1 MSHKYQGEVT
11 GEAGEDHKAAAVP
24 QRSRQPNGTSGDPP
38 VRRSWRPCQMLN
50 QDGELDPHHHH
61 HHHHHHPP
69 HHHHHHGHA
78 GRGPPR
84 HRRRPPSGQG
94 HSQAQSPGA
103 GPAAVVPSR
112 PDGGESPDAQP
123 RPVQQHRPAV
133 TRYRRHGDPNPRLR
147 NHRQQQPFRE
157 VQDSSPGVEDRES
170 PAEVQQRSSADPVV
184 DRSQGTGSPHQTPVA
199 VVTPT
204 PLSPATATNNDQL
217 HPQHDAPAAEEDLQE
232 HKVEHEEEAEE
243 VKEDVEQEQVVDEA
257 DCSAIDPSSCNRDK
271 ELEEF
276 TEKVEEDQQEV
287 RDNVKEDQQ
296 KVIDNVEEDQ
306 EEVRDNVE
314 EDQEEVRDNVEEDPA
329 AQGSEITDLCS
340 DTESAA
346 SLSMDGPLHSPP
358 PLQSPTPP
366 SSPDVPPFPQLDH
379 FSEEPSMSP
388 IPDNDLLPEEEE
400 EEDDEDE
407 DCSESCSLSH
417 STSCSESY
425 PKTYADFYTESHQKS
440 YSKPVYESYSEPKPH
455 PNSFP
460 EPLKTSYPELH
471 REPRRQSG
479 RRSEAPQEPPTSH
492 RQENVHRGAPHSPN
506 KGSHHAPRQ
515 GRDRGSHHSPLDR
528 SVGCRLHHY
537 DGQSDGEGSSADQS
551 PVPKSRRQTPKQTE
565 TQART
570 STFGQSSSGE
580 AHDERHV
587 VGFSGEE
594 GPKGSGDAISLAIK
608 DIKEAIE
615 GVKTKTVRSPY
626 TPDQPVEPIWVMRQ
640 EVSPTEDS
648 YPLQTPTGHSSPHSP
663 SQSASESPSRYASQP
678 VRDPVSPLRAE
689 SSRAVNHQHY
699 HQQQPQNNHH
709 HQREVARPPQTYAQ
723 QQPYP
728 HLPPNQHPQCQHQQQ
743 HQQQQH
749 LPPQQHQQQQHRPPQ
764 QHQQQQ
770 HLPPQQHQQQH
781 QQHLPPQQQPRTQV
795 QPQSPPQKPS
805 VQEIRRSLPPFPTFV
820 DVPGPCDPEDLIDG
834 IIFAA
839 TYLGCTHLLSE
850 RTPTKSA
857 RMQQAQEA
865 MSRVR
870 AAQKQAKNRKKSP
883 DGEVPSTAE
892 VDLFMSTQRIKV
904 LNADTQESLMDLPL
918 RTISY
923 IADIG
928 NMVVL
933 MARGKM
939 VRSRSAQENLD
950 HTAEQTTMNHDDR
963 RLYRMICHVFKS
975 EDAQLIAQSIGQSFS
990 VAYQEFLRANGI
1002 DPEDLS
1008 QREYSDLLNTQDMYN
1023 DDLIHFSKS
1032 ENCRDVYIEKQKGE
1046 ILGVVIVESGWGS
1059 ILPTVIIASM
1069 MHAGPAEK
1077 SGRLNIGDQIM
1088 TINGTSLVGL
1098 PLSTCQSIIKGLK
1111 SQSRIKMNIVRCPPV
1126 TMVLIRR
1133 PDLRYQ
1139 LGFSVQNGIICSLMR
1154 GGIAERG
1161 GVRVGHRII
1170 EINSQSVVATPHE
1183 KIVQILSNAM
1193 GEIHMKTMP
1202 AAMYRLLTAQEQPV
1216 YI

>member
-1 MSHKYQGEVT
+1 MSHKYQGEAS
-11 GEAGEDHKAAAVP
+11 GEAGEEHKAP
-24 QRSRQPNGTSGDPP
+24 PRSRQPNGNAPRDPP

-50 QDGELDPHHHH
+50 QDGEPNPHHHH
-61 HHHHHHPP
+61 HHHHP
-69 HHHHHHGHA
+69 HHHHHHPPT

-94 HSQAQSPGA
+94 QGQGQSQAQSPGLV
-103 GPAAVVPSR
+103 PAVTPSR
-112 PDGGESPDAQP
+112 SDAGENQDNEPRPVHQP
-123 RPVQQHRPAV
+123 RPAV
-133 TRYRRHGDPNPRLR
+133 ARYRRHGDPNPRLR
-147 NHRQQQPFRE
+147 GHRQRQPIGE
-157 VQDSSPGVEDRES
+157 MQDSSPGADEREG
-170 PAEVQQRSSADPVV
+170 PADMQVQQPSSDDAVTNQ
-184 DRSQGTGSPHQTPVA
+184 SQDGGSPHQTPVA

-204 PLSPATATNNDQL
+204 HLSPGPATHHKQL
-217 HPQHDAPAAEEDLQE
+217 HPLHTAPAEAEEDLQE
-232 HKVEHEEEAEE
+232 LKVQCEEELE
-243 VKEDVEQEQVVDEA
+243 VIKEKDQEQEQVENDGDPHSTTGRSSCSHDDMMVDDEA
-257 DCSAIDPSSCNRDK
+257 
-271 ELEEF
+271 EERA
-276 TEKVEEDQQEV
+276 E
-287 RDNVKEDQQ
+287 R
-296 KVIDNVEEDQ
+296 VEEDQ
-306 EEVRDNVE
+306 EEVMDDVVE
-314 EDQEEVRDNVEEDPA
+314 DIA

-379 FSEEPSMSP
+379 FSEETSFSP
-388 IPDNDLLPEEEE
+388 LPDSDMLPEEEE
-400 EEDDEDE
+400 EEEDDDEE

-425 PKTYADFYTESHQKS
+425 PKTYADFYSESHQKS
-440 YSKPVYESYSEPKPH
+440 YTKHVYDSYSEPKSH

-471 REPRRQSG
+471 REPCRQSG
-479 RRSEAPQEPPTSH
+479 WRTESNEAQQGSRQEPFTSH
-492 RQENVHRGAPHSPN
+492 RHENVQKGVPSSPT
-506 KGSHHAPRQ
+506 KGSHYAPRK

-537 DGQSDGEGSSADQS
+537 DGQSDGEGDSADQS
-551 PVPKSRRQTPKQTE
+551 PVPRSHRQAPKQAA
-565 TQART
+565 TQAK
-570 STFGQSSSGE
+570 SPLSGQSSSGE
-580 AHDERHV
+580 AQAEGNT
-587 VGFSGEE
+587 VGPQGEE
-594 GPKGSGDAISLAIK
+594 GTRDSGDAISLAIK

-615 GVKTKTVRSPY
+615 EVKTKTIRSPY
-626 TPDQPVEPIWVMRQ
+626 TPDKPVEPIWVMRQ
-640 EVSPTEDS
+640 EVSPTEDV
-648 YPLQTPTGHSSPHSP
+648 YPLPTTAGHSSPHSSP
-663 SQSASESPSRYASQP
+663 QSVSDSPSRYASVPAQE
-678 VRDPVSPLRAE
+678 PVSPLRVE
-689 SSRAVNHQHY
+689 SARALHPQHY
-699 HQQQPQNNHH
+699 HQQQPQHNHH
-709 HQREVARPPQTYAQ
+709 HQGHHPQQRDAARPSQTYTKP
-723 QQPYP
+723 QPYA
-728 HLPPNQHPQCQHQQQ
+728 HTPPNQHQHQQRQHQHQQQ
-743 HQQQQH
+743 IQHQHHHQVPAQQPRPQVQP
-749 LPPQQHQQQQHRPPQ
+749 LSPPQQ
-764 QHQQQQ
+764 
-770 HLPPQQHQQQH
+770 
-781 QQHLPPQQQPRTQV
+781 
-795 QPQSPPQKPS
+795 PS
-805 VQEIRRSLPPFPTFV
+805 VQEIRRSLPQFPTFV

-883 DGEVPSTAE
+883 DGEAPSTAE

-950 HTAEQTTMNHDDR
+950 HTAEQTTLNHDDR
-963 RLYRMICHVFKS
+963 RLYRMICHVFES

>member
-1 MSHKYQGEVT
+1 MSHKYQGEAT
-11 GEAGEDHKAAAVP
+11 GEAGEEHKASSVP
-24 QRSRQPNGTSGDPP
+24 QRSRQPNGTTGEAP

-50 QDGELDPHHHH
+50 HDGEMNPHHHH
-61 HHHHHHPP
+61 HHDHQHPP
-69 HHHHHHGHA
+69 HHHHHPPA

-84 HRRRPPSGQG
+84 HRRRPQSGKGQG
-94 HSQAQSPGA
+94 QSQAQSPGA
-103 GPAAVVPSR
+103 VPAVVPSR
-112 PDGGESPDAQP
+112 PDISESQGTES
-123 RPVQQHRPAV
+123 RPVQHPRPAV
-133 TRYRRHGDPNPRLR
+133 ARYRRHGDPNPRLR
-147 NHRQQQPFRE
+147 NQRQRQPFRE
-157 VQDSSPGVEDRES
+157 IHDSSPVLEEREG
-170 PAEVQQRSSADPVV
+170 PAEVQVQQCSSVDPVTDQSQ
-184 DRSQGTGSPHQTPVA
+184 DRGSLHPTPVA

-204 PLSPATATNNDQL
+204 HLSPGPVSHTL
-217 HPQHDAPAAEEDLQE
+217 ELPHAPAEVEEDLQE
-232 HKVEHEEEAEE
+232 QKEQCVEESEN
-243 VKEDVEQEQVVDEA
+243 VQKNDIEQEQVAEDSTA
-257 DCSAIDPSSCNRDK
+257 GQSICSHDDK
-271 ELEEF
+271 AEECA
-276 TEKVEEDQQEV
+276 ES
-287 RDNVKEDQQ
+287 
-296 KVIDNVEEDQ
+296 VEEDQ
-306 EEVRDNVE
+306 EEVTDLL
-314 EDQEEVRDNVEEDPA
+314 QEDPA

-379 FSEEPSMSP
+379 FSEDTSMSP
-388 IPDNDLLPEEEE
+388 LPDNDLLPEE
-400 EEDDEDE
+400 DDE

-417 STSCSESY
+417 STSCSDSY
-425 PKTYADFYTESHQKS
+425 PKTYADFYTESHQRS
-440 YSKPVYESYSEPKPH
+440 YPEPVHDSYSEPKSH

-460 EPLKTSYPELH
+460 EPLEKSYPELQK
-471 REPRRQSG
+471 EPRRLSG
-479 RRSEAPQEPPTSH
+479 QRTEPNKAQLESHPEPFSSH
-492 RQENVHRGAPHSPN
+492 RQENVQKGPPSSPTE
-506 KGSHHAPRQ
+506 GSHYVPRR
-515 GRDRGSHHSPLDR
+515 GRDRGSHHSPPDR

-537 DGQSDGEGSSADQS
+537 DGQSDGEGDSADQS
-551 PVPKSRRQTPKQTE
+551 PVPKSRRHAPTQTG
-565 TQART
+565 TQAKT
-570 STFGQSSSGE
+570 QSSGHISSE
-580 AHDERHV
+580 TPDEPNAI
-587 VGFSGEE
+587 GFSGEE
-594 GPKGSGDAISLAIK
+594 GTKGSGDAISLAIK

-615 GVKTKTVRSPY
+615 GVKTKAVRSPY

-640 EVSPTEDS
+640 E
-648 YPLQTPTGHSSPHSP
+648 SSPHSS
-663 SQSASESPSRYASQP
+663 SQSAPESPTRYASVP
-678 VRDPVSPLRAE
+678 VRDPISPLRAE
-689 SSRAVNHQHY
+689 APRAPNPQHY
-699 HQQQPQNNHH
+699 PQQQPQHSHHHH
-709 HQREVARPPQTYAQ
+709 HQHHHQGHQLQQRDVARPSQAYAQ
-723 QQPYP
+723 SQSQPHAHMP
-728 HLPPNQHPQCQHQQQ
+728 SNQHQQCQHQ
-743 HQQQQH
+743 HQQVN
-749 LPPQQHQQQQHRPPQ
+749 
-764 QHQQQQ
+764 
-770 HLPPQQHQQQH
+770 
-781 QQHLPPQQQPRTQV
+781 PRTQA

-805 VQEIRRSLPPFPTFV
+805 AQDIRRSLPPFPTFV

-883 DGEVPSTAE
+883 DSEAPSTAE

-950 HTAEQTTMNHDDR
+950 HTAEQTTMTQDDR
-963 RLYRMICHVFKS
+963 RLYRMICHVFES

-1069 MHAGPAEK
+1069 MHGGPAEK

>member
-1 MSHKYQGEVT
+1 MSHKYQGEAS
-11 GEAGEDHKAAAVP
+11 GEAGEEHKVP
-24 QRSRQPNGTSGDPP
+24 PRSRQPNGTTPGEPP

-50 QDGELDPHHHH
+50 QDGELNPHH

-69 HHHHHHGHA
+69 HHHHHHHPS
-78 GRGPPR
+78 RGPPR

-94 HSQAQSPGA
+94 QGQSEAQSPGQ
-103 GPAAVVPSR
+103 VPGVASSR
-112 PDGGESPDAQP
+112 PDGGETRDAEP
-123 RPVQQHRPAV
+123 RPIQHHRPAV
-133 TRYRRHGDPNPRLR
+133 ARYRRHGDPNPRLR
-147 NHRQQQPFRE
+147 AHRQRQPVGE
-157 VQDSSPGVEDRES
+157 LQDSSPGADEKEG
-170 PAEVQQRSSADPVV
+170 PTEAPVQQHAAVDPVP
-184 DRSQGTGSPHQTPVA
+184 DQSQDKGSPHQTPVA

-204 PLSPATATNNDQL
+204 HLSPGAAAHNMQRYTPPTE
-217 HPQHDAPAAEEDLQE
+217 AEEDLQE
-232 HKVEHEEEAEE
+232 SKVECVDEPEETKEKDEEQEQAEDDGDHCPTTGRSNCSHDNIQTVDDEAEE
-243 VKEDVEQEQVVDEA
+243 HAERVEDDREEA
-257 DCSAIDPSSCNRDK
+257 MDDV
-271 ELEEF
+271 
-276 TEKVEEDQQEV
+276 VEE
-287 RDNVKEDQQ
+287 
-296 KVIDNVEEDQ
+296 I
-306 EEVRDNVE
+306 
-314 EDQEEVRDNVEEDPA
+314 A

-379 FSEEPSMSP
+379 FSEDTSLSP
-388 IPDNDLLPEEEE
+388 LPDNDLLPEEDEE
-400 EEDDEDE
+400 EEDE

-417 STSCSESY
+417 FTSSSESY
-425 PKTYADFYTESHQKS
+425 PKTYADFYSESHQKS
-440 YSKPVYESYSEPKPH
+440 YPEPVYESYSEPKSH

-479 RRSEAPQEPPTSH
+479 WRTEPHEAQQESHQEPFSSH
-492 RQENVHRGAPHSPN
+492 RQENVQKGPPSSPT
-506 KGSHHAPRQ
+506 KGSHYAPRQ

-537 DGQSDGEGSSADQS
+537 DGKSDGEGDSTDQS
-551 PVPKSRRQTPKQTE
+551 PVSKGRRQAPRQTE
-565 TQART
+565 TQAK
-570 STFGQSSSGE
+570 SPSSGQSSSGE
-580 AHDERHV
+580 AQEERSA
-587 VGFSGEE
+587 VGLHGEE
-594 GPKGSGDAISLAIK
+594 GSRGSGDAITLAIK

-615 GVKTKTVRSPY
+615 EVKTKTIRSPY
-626 TPDQPVEPIWVMRQ
+626 TPDKPMGPIWVMRQ
-640 EVSPTEDS
+640 EVSPTEDI
-648 YPLQTPTGHSSPHSP
+648 YPLQTTAGHSSPHSP
-663 SQSASESPSRYASQP
+663 PQSVSESPSRYAP
-678 VRDPVSPLRAE
+678 VQAREPVSPLRVE
-689 SSRAVNHQHY
+689 SARAHHPQHY
-699 HQQQPQNNHH
+699 HQQQPQHNHH
-709 HQREVARPPQTYAQ
+709 HHQGNQPQQRDGARPPQTYTK
-723 QQPYP
+723 QQPYA
-728 HLPPNQHPQCQHQQQ
+728 HMPPSQHHHQHPQQTQHQQQ
-743 HQQQQH
+743 HQQ
-749 LPPQQHQQQQHRPPQ
+749 LPA
-764 QHQQQQ
+764 
-770 HLPPQQHQQQH
+770 
-781 QQHLPPQQQPRTQV
+781 QQPRPQV
-795 QPQSPPQKPS
+795 QPLSSPTQPS
-805 VQEIRRSLPPFPTFV
+805 VQEIRRSLPQFPTFV

-865 MSRVR
+865 MSR

-883 DGEVPSTAE
+883 DGDSPSTAE

-950 HTAEQTTMNHDDR
+950 HTAEQTTMTQDDR
-963 RLYRMICHVFKS
+963 RLYRMICHVFES

>member
-1 MSHKYQGEVT
+1 MSYKYQGEET
-11 GEAGEDHKAAAVP
+11 GEAGEEHKLP
-24 QRSRQPNGTSGDPP
+24 PRNRQANGTTPGEPP

-50 QDGELDPHHHH
+50 QDGELNPHHHH

-69 HHHHHHGHA
+69 HHHHHPPTA
-78 GRGPPR
+78 RGPSR

-94 HSQAQSPGA
+94 QSQAQSPQ
-103 GPAAVVPSR
+103 GPVPVVASSR
-112 PDGGESPDAQP
+112 PDGADGLDTEHYPVQQP
-123 RPVQQHRPAV
+123 RPAV
-133 TRYRRHGDPNPRLR
+133 ARYRRHGDPNPRLR
-147 NHRQQQPFRE
+147 NHRQRQPNRE
-157 VQDSSPGVEDRES
+157 VQDSSRSAEDRER
-170 PAEVQQRSSADPVV
+170 PADVQVLQHSVDDPVV
-184 DRSQGTGSPHQTPVA
+184 DQTHQTPVA

-204 PLSPATATNNDQL
+204 HLSPIPVL
-217 HPQHDAPAAEEDLQE
+217 HNAQPHSQYTPPPEAEEDLQD
-232 HKVEHEEEAEE
+232 HKVECEEELEE
-243 VKEDVEQEQVVDEA
+243 VKANNEEQEQTED
-257 DCSAIDPSSCNRDK
+257 DMGPCSATGHRGCSRDDMQTVDVGK
-271 ELEEF
+271 GECAE
-276 TEKVEEDQQEV
+276 
-287 RDNVKEDQQ
+287 R
-296 KVIDNVEEDQ
+296 VEEDQ
-306 EEVRDNVE
+306 EEVMDEVAE
-314 EDQEEVRDNVEEDPA
+314 EAA
-329 AQGSEITDLCS
+329 AQGSGFTDLCS

-366 SSPDVPPFPQLDH
+366 SSPDVPPFPQMDH
-379 FSEEPSMSP
+379 FSEDTSMSP
-388 IPDNDLLPEEEE
+388 LPDNDLPE
-400 EEDDEDE
+400 DEDE
-407 DCSESCSLSH
+407 DEDYSESCSLSH

-440 YSKPVYESYSEPKPH
+440 FPEPVYESYQEPKPH

-460 EPLKTSYPELH
+460 EPLKASYPELY
-471 REPRRQSG
+471 REPCRQPKWRTDPNEQESH
-479 RRSEAPQEPPTSH
+479 QEPFTNNRDPNA
-492 RQENVHRGAPHSPN
+492 QKVAPPSPN
-506 KGSHHAPRQ
+506 KGSHYAPRQ
-515 GRDRGSHHSPLDR
+515 IRERSSHHSPLDR

-537 DGQSDGEGSSADQS
+537 DGQSDGEGDSGIQS
-551 PVPKSRRQTPKQTE
+551 PVSKNRREAHRHTGTQDKSP
-565 TQART
+565 
-570 STFGQSSSGE
+570 SSGQSSLGE
-580 AHDERHV
+580 AQEERNA
-587 VGFSGEE
+587 VGLPGEE
-594 GPKGSGDAISLAIK
+594 GSRGSGDAITLAIK

-615 GVKTKTVRSPY
+615 EVKTKTVRSPY
-626 TPDQPVEPIWVMRQ
+626 TPDQPMEPIWVMRQ
-640 EVSPTEDS
+640 EISPTEDV
-648 YPLQTPTGHSSPHSP
+648 YPLQ
-663 SQSASESPSRYASQP
+663 
-678 VRDPVSPLRAE
+678 
-689 SSRAVNHQHY
+689 
-699 HQQQPQNNHH
+699 
-709 HQREVARPPQTYAQ
+709 QTTAA
-723 QQPYP
+723 
-728 HLPPNQHPQCQHQQQ
+728 H
-743 HQQQQH
+743 
-749 LPPQQHQQQQHRPPQ
+749 
-764 QHQQQQ
+764 
-770 HLPPQQHQQQH
+770 
-781 QQHLPPQQQPRTQV
+781 
-795 QPQSPPQKPS
+795 
-805 VQEIRRSLPPFPTFV
+805 IRRSLPPFPTFV

-865 MSRVR
+865 MTRVR

-883 DGEVPSTAE
+883 DSEAPSTAE

-939 VRSRSAQENLD
+939 VRSRSAQANLD
-950 HTAEQTTMNHDDR
+950 HAAEQTTMSHDDR
-963 RLYRMICHVFKS
+963 RLYRMICHVFES

>member
-1 MSHKYQGEVT
+1 MSHKYQGDAS
-11 GEAGEDHKAAAVP
+11 GEAGEEQKGP
-24 QRSRQPNGTSGDPP
+24 PRSRQPNGTSPGEAP
-38 VRRSWRPCQMLN
+38 VRRSWRPCQIN
-50 QDGELDPHHHH
+50 QDGEPNPHHHH
-61 HHHHHHPP
+61 HHHHHQPP
-69 HHHHHHGHA
+69 HHQHQPSA
-78 GRGPPR
+78 RGAPR
-84 HRRRPPSGQG
+84 HRRQPPSGQ
-94 HSQAQSPGA
+94 SQAHSPGL
-103 GPAAVVPSR
+103 VPSLVSTSPNGEDN
-112 PDGGESPDAQP
+112 PDFEP
-123 RPVQQHRPAV
+123 RPVQQARPAV

-147 NHRQQQPFRE
+147 GQRQKQPIRDMQ
-157 VQDSSPGVEDRES
+157 VSPPGVEERQS
-170 PAEVQQRSSADPVV
+170 PAEVQVEQRSLEDPVSINQLQ
-184 DRSQGTGSPHQTPVA
+184 DRGSPHQTPIA
-199 VVTPT
+199 VPPPT
-204 PLSPATATNNDQL
+204 QLSPAPAT
-217 HPQHDAPAAEEDLQE
+217 HDMQPRLPDTPPAEAEEDLQE
-232 HKVEHEEEAEE
+232 PAVECEEIPEE
-243 VKEDVEQEQVVDEA
+243 IQAQDEEQEQAEDDGDISSTPSHSHCSHEDTQAVDEGVEE
-257 DCSAIDPSSCNRDK
+257 CS
-271 ELEEF
+271 EE
-276 TEKVEEDQQEV
+276 VEEDQ
-287 RDNVKEDQQ
+287 
-296 KVIDNVEEDQ
+296 VEEMDD
-306 EEVRDNVE
+306 VP
-314 EDQEEVRDNVEEDPA
+314 EDIA

-340 DTESAA
+340 DTESVA
-346 SLSMDGPLHSPP
+346 SLSLDGPLHSPP

-366 SSPDVPPFPQLDH
+366 SSPDVPPFPQIDH
-379 FSEEPSMSP
+379 FSEDASMSP
-388 IPDNDLLPEEEE
+388 VPDNDLLPED
-400 EEDDEDE
+400 EDD
-407 DCSESCSLSH
+407 DCSDSGSPPQFS
-417 STSCSESY
+417 SY
-425 PKTYADFYTESHQKS
+425 PKTYADFYTESHQKT
-440 YSKPVYESYSEPKPH
+440 YQEPVYESYPETKSFPI
-455 PNSFP
+455 SFP

-479 RRSEAPQEPPTSH
+479 WRTESKEAQQETPFNSH
-492 RQENVHRGAPHSPN
+492 RQENVQKGAPSSPT
-506 KGSHHAPRQ
+506 KSSHYAQRQ
-515 GRDRGSHHSPLDR
+515 GRASHPPLLDR

-537 DGQSDGEGSSADQS
+537 DGQSDVEGEGADQS
-551 PVPKSRRQTPKQTE
+551 PLPKSRRQTPR
-565 TQART
+565 QAE
-570 STFGQSSSGE
+570 SQAKSPSSGQSSLGE
-580 AHDERHV
+580 TQEERNA
-587 VGFSGEE
+587 VGVGLQGEE
-594 GPKGSGDAISLAIK
+594 GTRGSGDAITLAIK

-615 GVKTKTVRSPY
+615 EVKTKVLRSPY
-626 TPDQPVEPIWVMRQ
+626 TPDRPVEPIWVMRQ
-640 EVSPTEDS
+640 EVSPTEEG
-648 YPLQTPTGHSSPHSP
+648 YPLQTGAGHSSPHSP
-663 SQSASESPSRYASQP
+663 AQSLSESPSRFVP
-678 VRDPVSPLRAE
+678 VREPVSPPRVE
-689 SSRAVNHQHY
+689 SSRAPPPPQQY
-699 HQQQPQNNHH
+699 HQPPPQQHNHH
-709 HQREVARPPQTYAQ
+709 QAHLSQQRDTARPPQTHTQ
-723 QQPYP
+723 PQPYQ
-728 HLPPNQHPQCQHQQQ
+728 HAAPNQLHHRQHQHQQQ
-743 HQQQQH
+743 TPHQPQ
-749 LPPQQHQQQQHRPPQ
+749 LPAQRPRP
-764 QHQQQQ
+764 
-770 HLPPQQHQQQH
+770 
-781 QQHLPPQQQPRTQV
+781 QV
-795 QPQSPPQKPS
+795 QPQSPLQQPT
-805 VQEIRRSLPPFPTFV
+805 VQELRRSLPSFPTFV
-820 DVPGPCDPEDLIDG
+820 DVPGPCDPDDLIDG

-865 MSRVR
+865 MNRVR

-883 DGEVPSTAE
+883 DAEAPSTAE

-939 VRSRSAQENLD
+939 VRSRSTQENLD
-950 HTAEQTTMNHDDR
+950 QAAEQTTMSPDDR
-963 RLYRMICHVFKS
+963 RLYRMICHVFES
-975 EDAQLIAQSIGQSFS
+975 EDLIAQSIGQSFS

-1046 ILGVVIVESGWGS
+1046 MLGVVIVESGWGS

-1069 MHAGPAEK
+1069 MHTGPAEK
-1077 SGRLNIGDQIM
+1077 SSRLNIGDQIM

-1111 SQSRIKMNIVRCPPV
+1111 SQSRMKLNIVRCPPV

-1202 AAMYRLLTAQEQPV
+1202 AATVCLGSAEEQPV

>member
-1 MSHKYQGEVT
+1 M
-11 GEAGEDHKAAAVP
+11 
-24 QRSRQPNGTSGDPP
+24 QPFTE
-38 VRRSWRPCQMLN
+38 Q
-50 QDGELDPHHHH
+50 
-61 HHHHHHPP
+61 
-69 HHHHHHGHA
+69 
-78 GRGPPR
+78 
-84 HRRRPPSGQG
+84 PPSADKDEEPQEV
-94 HSQAQSPGA
+94 HFSECREEPEVIPEDVKQSKEMVDNENSPSTEGNSSLSCNIVEKPG
-103 GPAAVVPSR
+103 
-112 PDGGESPDAQP
+112 E
-123 RPVQQHRPAV
+123 
-133 TRYRRHGDPNPRLR
+133 N
-147 NHRQQQPFRE
+147 
-157 VQDSSPGVEDRES
+157 
-170 PAEVQQRSSADPVV
+170 AEKE
-184 DRSQGTGSPHQTPVA
+184 
-199 VVTPT
+199 
-204 PLSPATATNNDQL
+204 
-217 HPQHDAPAAEEDLQE
+217 EED
-232 HKVEHEEEAEE
+232 EEE
-243 VKEDVEQEQVVDEA
+243 EDPE
-257 DCSAIDPSSCNRDK
+257 
-271 ELEEF
+271 
-276 TEKVEEDQQEV
+276 EEDQGV
-287 RDNVKEDQQ
+287 C
-296 KVIDNVEEDQ
+296 
-306 EEVRDNVE
+306 
-314 EDQEEVRDNVEEDPA
+314 NVEEDPA

-358 PLQSPTPP
+358 PLHSPTPP
-366 SSPDVPPFPQLDH
+366 SSPDAPTYPQLDH
-379 FSEEPSMSP
+379 FSEDNSTSP
-388 IPDNDLLPEEEE
+388 LPDSNPLPE
-400 EEDDEDE
+400 DDE
-407 DCSESCSLSH
+407 DCSESCSLAH
-417 STSCSESY
+417 ITSGLESY
-425 PKTYADFYTESHQKS
+425 PKTYAEFYTESHQKS
-440 YSKPVYESYSEPKPH
+440 YPEPSFESDLEPKPH

-460 EPLKTSYPELH
+460 EPLKTCYPEAQNEPQRTESYTAH
-471 REPRRQSG
+471 QVSRREPFHSRR
-479 RRSEAPQEPPTSH
+479 P
-492 RQENVHRGAPHSPN
+492 ENVQ
-506 KGSHHAPRQ
+506 KGTLPFPSER
-515 GRDRGSHHSPLDR
+515 SHHSSRRGRNRGSQNLPPDR

-537 DGQSDGEGSSADQS
+537 DGQSDEECENSGSNQ
-551 PVPKSRRQTPKQTE
+551 VPKSRRQATRPLDS
-565 TQART
+565 QAKTVSSR
-570 STFGQSSSGE
+570 QSSPRE
-580 AHDERHV
+580 AQEEHEDE
-587 VGFSGEE
+587 GA
-594 GPKGSGDAISLAIK
+594 KNSGDAISLVIK
-608 DIKEAIE
+608 DIKDAIE

-626 TPDQPVEPIWVMRQ
+626 TPDKPVEPIWVMRPD
-640 EVSPTEDS
+640 VSPTEDS
-648 YPLQTPTGHSSPHSP
+648 NSLQNSTDH
-663 SQSASESPSRYASQP
+663 
-678 VRDPVSPLRAE
+678 VSMTVDTFILFF
-689 SSRAVNHQHY
+689 
-699 HQQQPQNNHH
+699 
-709 HQREVARPPQTYAQ
+709 PP
-723 QQPYP
+723 
-728 HLPPNQHPQCQHQQQ
+728 
-743 HQQQQH
+743 
-749 LPPQQHQQQQHRPPQ
+749 
-764 QHQQQQ
+764 
-770 HLPPQQHQQQH
+770 
-781 QQHLPPQQQPRTQV
+781 PRM
-795 QPQSPPQKPS
+795 
-805 VQEIRRSLPPFPTFV
+805 
-820 DVPGPCDPEDLIDG
+820 PGPCDPEDLIDG

-839 TYLGCTHLLSE
+839 TYMGCTHLLSE
-850 RTPTKSA
+850 RTPSKSA

-883 DGEVPSTAE
+883 DGEAASTAE

-939 VRSRSAQENLD
+939 VRSRSAQENLN
-950 HTAEQTTMNHDDR
+950 HSEEQSSMNPDDR
-963 RLYRMICHVFKS
+963 RLYRMICHVFES

-1059 ILPTVIIASM
+1059 ILPTVIIASL

-1088 TINGTSLVGL
+1088 TVNGTSLVGL

-1111 SQSRIKMNIVRCPPV
+1111 SQSRIKLNIVRCPPV

-1183 KIVQILSNAM
+1183 KIVQVLSNAM

>member
-1 MSHKYQGEVT
+1 MSHKYQGEEPEEEP
-11 GEAGEDHKAAAVP
+11 GEEHKAP
-24 QRSRQPNGTSGDPP
+24 PRSRQPNGTPRGEPAPP
-38 VRRSWRPCQMLN
+38 RRSWRPCQMLH
-50 QDGELDPHHHH
+50 QDGEPNPLHHHHPHEHHNPHHHH
-61 HHHHHHPP
+61 PA
-69 HHHHHHGHA
+69 A
-78 GRGPPR
+78 GRGTAR
-84 HRRRPPSGQG
+84 HRRRPGEGP
-94 HSQAQSPGA
+94 AQSPDQ
-103 GPAAVVPSR
+103 VSEVTSSR
-112 PDGGESPDAQP
+112 PDAGESRGGDPLPAP
-123 RPVQQHRPAV
+123 PLRPAV
-133 TRYRRHGDPNPRLR
+133 ARYRRMGDPNPRLR
-147 NHRQQQPFRE
+147 GQTPRQPIRE
-157 VQDSSPGVEDRES
+157 QQDSSHGEGEREG
-170 PAEVQQRSSADPVV
+170 PAEVQQRSADEAVTDQSQ
-184 DRSQGTGSPHQTPVA
+184 DRASPHLAPVA
-199 VVTPT
+199 VVTPAH
-204 PLSPATATNNDQL
+204 LSPAPAASNEQP
-217 HPQHDAPAAEEDLQE
+217 HPPHAPHAAAEEDQRAACE
-232 HKVEHEEEAEE
+232 EEVEEVKEKEQEEAEE
-243 VKEDVEQEQVVDEA
+243 DGDCCPATGTSVSGQAVVGGA
-257 DCSAIDPSSCNRDK
+257 
-271 ELEEF
+271 EES
-276 TEKVEEDQQEV
+276 VAA
-287 RDNVKEDQQ
+287 R
-296 KVIDNVEEDQ
+296 VEEDQ
-306 EEVRDNVE
+306 EEAA
-314 EDQEEVRDNVEEDPA
+314 EDAA

-366 SSPDVPPFPQLDH
+366 SSPDLPPFPQMDH
-379 FSEEPSMSP
+379 FSEDASMSP
-388 IPDNDLLPEEEE
+388 VPDHDHDHDLLPE
-400 EEDDEDE
+400 DEDE
-407 DCSESCSLSH
+407 DCSESCSLSR

-425 PKTYADFYTESHQKS
+425 PKTYAEFYSESHQKS
-440 YSKPVYESYSEPKPH
+440 YPEPESYAEQNSH

-460 EPLKTSYPELH
+460 EPLMTSYPELP
-471 REPRRQSG
+471 REPCRASNRRGG
-479 RRSEAPQEPPTSH
+479 RHEAREESSREAFTSH
-492 RQENVHRGAPHSPN
+492 REERVSPT
-506 KGSHHAPRQ
+506 SPT
-515 GRDRGSHHSPLDR
+515 RGSHHVPRQVRDRRAHHPPLDR

-537 DGQSDGEGSSADQS
+537 DGQSDGEGDSGRQSPIPKPHRRAARQTEARENKSPSSGHSSSA
-551 PVPKSRRQTPKQTE
+551 
-565 TQART
+565 
-570 STFGQSSSGE
+570 E
-580 AHDERHV
+580 ALEPLG
-587 VGFSGEE
+587 VGGA
-594 GPKGSGDAISLAIK
+594 GPGDAISLAIK

-615 GVKTKTVRSPY
+615 EVKTKTVRSPY

-640 EVSPTEDS
+640 EVSPTEEVYS
-648 YPLQTPTGHSSPHSP
+648 LQNATGRSP
-663 SQSASESPSRYASQP
+663 SQSEPESPSCYASGPMREQL
-678 VRDPVSPLRAE
+678 SPRRPE
-689 SSRAVNHQHY
+689 SSRSLPPPQHY
-699 HQQQPQNNHH
+699 HQQHNPPHH
-709 HQREVARPPQTYAQ
+709 LQQRDATARPPPQTYTQAPPHALTAPGQ
-723 QQPYP
+723 QRQLQT
-728 HLPPNQHPQCQHQQQ
+728 LPPP
-743 HQQQQH
+743 
-749 LPPQQHQQQQHRPPQ
+749 
-764 QHQQQQ
+764 
-770 HLPPQQHQQQH
+770 
-781 QQHLPPQQQPRTQV
+781 QPRPQAE
-795 QPQSPPQKPS
+795 PQSPLQQPS
-805 VQEIRRSLPPFPTFV
+805 AEEIRRSLPSFPTFV
-820 DVPGPCDPEDLIDG
+820 DVLGPCDPEDLIDG

-883 DGEVPSTAE
+883 DAEAPSTAE

-939 VRSRSAQENLD
+939 VRSRSAQDNLD
-950 HTAEQTTMNHDDR
+950 HAAEQTTMSPDDR
-963 RLYRMICHVFKS
+963 RLYRMICHVFES

>member
-1 MSHKYQGEVT
+1 MSYKYQGEEM
-11 GEAGEDHKAAAVP
+11 GEAGEEHKVP
-24 QRSRQPNGTSGDPP
+24 LRNRQPNGTTRGEPP

-50 QDGELDPHHHH
+50 QDGELNPHH

-69 HHHHHHGHA
+69 HQHHHPPT
-78 GRGPPR
+78 GRGPSR

-94 HSQAQSPGA
+94 QSQAQSPGLV
-103 GPAAVVPSR
+103 PAVVSSR
-112 PDGGESPDAQP
+112 SDGGESRDTEPHPVQQP
-123 RPVQQHRPAV
+123 RPAV
-133 TRYRRHGDPNPRLR
+133 ARYRRHGDPNPRLR
-147 NHRQQQPFRE
+147 GHRQRQPSRE
-157 VQDSSPGVEDRES
+157 MQDTSHGVDDREGA
-170 PAEVQQRSSADPVV
+170 AEVQVQQCSADDCVTDQSQ
-184 DRSQGTGSPHQTPVA
+184 DRGSPQQTPVA

-204 PLSPATATNNDQL
+204 HLSPGPATHNVQPN
-217 HPQHDAPAAEEDLQE
+217 PQYTPPPEAEEDLQD
-232 HKVEHEEEAEE
+232 HKVECEEELEE
-243 VKEDVEQEQVVDEA
+243 VRENDEEQEQAED
-257 DCSAIDPSSCNRDK
+257 DLDRRSPTGHSGCSRDDMQTVNDGA
-271 ELEEF
+271 EECA
-276 TEKVEEDQQEV
+276 E
-287 RDNVKEDQQ
+287 R
-296 KVIDNVEEDQ
+296 VEEDQ
-306 EEVRDNVE
+306 EEVM
-314 EDQEEVRDNVEEDPA
+314 EEVAEDIA

-379 FSEEPSMSP
+379 FSEDTSMSP
-388 IPDNDLLPEEEE
+388 VPDNDLPE
-400 EEDDEDE
+400 DEDE
-407 DCSESCSLSH
+407 DYSESCSLSH

-440 YSKPVYESYSEPKPH
+440 YPEPVYESYSEPKSH

-471 REPRRQSG
+471 REPCRQPN
-479 RRSEAPQEPPTSH
+479 RSTESNEQESRQEPFTSH
-492 RQENVHRGAPHSPN
+492 REANVQRMAPTSPT
-506 KGSHHAPRQ
+506 KGSYHAPRQ
-515 GRDRGSHHSPLDR
+515 IRDRSSHHSPLDR

-537 DGQSDGEGSSADQS
+537 DGQSDGEGDSGIQS
-551 PVPKSRRQTPKQTE
+551 PVSKNRRQAARHGD
-565 TQART
+565 TQDK
-570 STFGQSSSGE
+570 SPSSGQSSSGE
-580 AHDERHV
+580 TQEERNMM
-587 VGFSGEE
+587 GPPGEE
-594 GPKGSGDAISLAIK
+594 GSRGSGDAISLAIK

-615 GVKTKTVRSPY
+615 EVKTKTIRSPY

-640 EVSPTEDS
+640 EVSPTEDV
-648 YPLQTPTGHSSPHSP
+648 YPLQTTAGHSSPHSP
-663 SQSASESPSRYASQP
+663 SQSVPESPSCYASVP
-678 VRDPVSPLRAE
+678 VRDPVSPRRAE
-689 SSRAVNHQHY
+689 SSRPLHPQHY
-699 HQQQPQNNHH
+699 HHQPPQHNHH
-709 HQREVARPPQTYAQ
+709 HHHHQGHQSQQRDTPRPPQTYT
-723 QQPYP
+723 QPQSYAHMP
-728 HLPPNQHPQCQHQQQ
+728 PPNQHQQRHHQQQIQHQQQ
-743 HQQQQH
+743 TQP
-749 LPPQQHQQQQHRPPQ
+749 LPPQQ
-764 QHQQQQ
+764 
-770 HLPPQQHQQQH
+770 L
-781 QQHLPPQQQPRTQV
+781 RTQV
-795 QPQSPPQKPS
+795 QPQSPPQPPS
-805 VQEIRRSLPPFPTFV
+805 VQELRRSLPPFPTFV

-883 DGEVPSTAE
+883 DGEAPSTAE

-950 HTAEQTTMNHDDR
+950 HTAEQTTMTHDDR
-963 RLYRMICHVFKS
+963 RLYRMICHVFES

>member
-1 MSHKYQGEVT
+1 MGNRILIIITTTTTPILTTTTRPQAADPLGIAGGPHQGRGRVKARLRVLSP
-11 GEAGEDHKAAAVP
+11 GLAPAAA
-24 QRSRQPNGTSGDPP
+24 
-38 VRRSWRPCQMLN
+38 
-50 QDGELDPHHHH
+50 
-61 HHHHHHPP
+61 
-69 HHHHHHGHA
+69 
-78 GRGPPR
+78 
-84 HRRRPPSGQG
+84 
-94 HSQAQSPGA
+94 
-103 GPAAVVPSR
+103 PSR
-112 PDGGESPDAQP
+112 PDGGVSRDTDP
-123 RPVQQHRPAV
+123 RPVQQPRAGV

-147 NHRQQQPFRE
+147 GHRQRQPIRE
-157 VQDSSPGVEDRES
+157 MQDSSPGADDREG
-170 PAEVQQRSSADPVV
+170 PAEVQVQQRSSDNPVTDQLQ
-184 DRSQGTGSPHQTPVA
+184 DRASPHQTPIA

-204 PLSPATATNNDQL
+204 HLSTAPAPHNMQP
-217 HPQHDAPAAEEDLQE
+217 HPQHTPPDEAEEDLQE
-232 HKVEHEEEAEE
+232 QKMECEEEPEE
-243 VKEDVEQEQVVDEA
+243 VKEKDEEPEPEQEQAEDDA
-257 DCSAIDPSSCNRDK
+257 DRRSTTGHSGCSHDDAQTVGDDA
-271 ELEEF
+271 EERA
-276 TEKVEEDQQEV
+276 E
-287 RDNVKEDQQ
+287 R
-296 KVIDNVEEDQ
+296 VEEDQ
-306 EEVRDNVE
+306 EEAMDDTG
-314 EDQEEVRDNVEEDPA
+314 EDIA

-358 PLQSPTPP
+358 PLHSPTPP

-379 FSEEPSMSP
+379 FSEDASMSP
-388 IPDNDLLPEEEE
+388 VPDNDLLPEEEE
-400 EEDDEDE
+400 EEEEEEDEEEEEEEDE

-417 STSCSESY
+417 CCSESY
-425 PKTYADFYTESHQKS
+425 PKTYADFYSESHQKS
-440 YSKPVYESYSEPKPH
+440 YSEPKSH

-471 REPRRQSG
+471 REPRRQPG
-479 RRSEAPQEPPTSH
+479 WRAEPNEAQQESRQEPFTSH
-492 RQENVHRGAPHSPN
+492 RQENVQKGTVSSPT
-506 KGSHHAPRQ
+506 KGSHYALRQ

-537 DGQSDGEGSSADQS
+537 DGQSDGEGDGADRS
-551 PVPKSRRQTPKQTE
+551 PVPRSCRQVPRQTE
-565 TQART
+565 TQAR
-570 STFGQSSSGE
+570 SPLSGQSSSGE
-580 AHDERHV
+580 AQEERSAARV
-587 VGFSGEE
+587 QGEE
-594 GPKGSGDAISLAIK
+594 GMRGSGDAISMAIK

-615 GVKTKTVRSPY
+615 EVKTKTIRSPY
-626 TPDQPVEPIWVMRQ
+626 TPDHPVEPIWVMRQ
-640 EVSPTEDS
+640 EVSPTEDVRHLTPPRS
-648 YPLQTPTGHSSPHSP
+648 QRLSLRPATPPFPLG
-663 SQSASESPSRYASQP
+663 SRS
-678 VRDPVSPLRAE
+678 VPLRAE
-689 SSRAVNHQHY
+689 SARALHPQHY
-699 HQQQPQNNHH
+699 HQQPQHNHNHH
-709 HQREVARPPQTYAQ
+709 HHHQQHQGHHPQQRDAARPPQTYAKS
-723 QQPYP
+723 QPYA
-728 HLPPNQHPQCQHQQQ
+728 HMPPSQPQQRQQHQHQQQ
-743 HQQQQH
+743 S
-749 LPPQQHQQQQHRPPQ
+749 QQHQQ
-764 QHQQQQ
+764 
-770 HLPPQQHQQQH
+770 LPA
-781 QQHLPPQQQPRTQV
+781 QQPRPQV
-795 QPQSPPQKPS
+795 QPLSSPQQPS
-805 VQEIRRSLPPFPTFV
+805 VQEIRRPLPPFPTFV

-865 MSRVR
+865 MNRVR
-870 AAQKQAKNRKKSP
+870 AAQKQAKNRKKPLDSMALDSRGGRSALHPSTSSAHFFSFLSPAVQSP
-883 DGEVPSTAE
+883 DGESPSTAE

-950 HTAEQTTMNHDDR
+950 HTAEQTTMTHDDR
-963 RLYRMICHVFKS
+963 RLYRMICHVFES

-1193 GEIHMKTMP
+1193 GEESDYYKVL
-1202 AAMYRLLTAQEQPV
+1202 RV
-1216 YI
+1216 YMEAKLHEL

>member
-1 MSHKYQGEVT
+1 
-11 GEAGEDHKAAAVP
+11 
-24 QRSRQPNGTSGDPP
+24 
-38 VRRSWRPCQMLN
+38 MLN
-50 QDGELDPHHHH
+50 QDGELNPLHHHHPPPHHHH

-69 HHHHHHGHA
+69 G

-94 HSQAQSPGA
+94 QGQSQPLSPVSA
-103 GPAAVVPSR
+103 PAAVSQ
-112 PDGGESPDAQP
+112 DADP
-123 RPVQQHRPAV
+123 RPVQQPRAAV

-147 NHRQQQPFRE
+147 SHRQRQPFRE
-157 VQDSSPGVEDRES
+157 VQDSSPGVEEREG
-170 PAEVQQRSSADPVV
+170 PRQVQVQVQESSTADPVV
-184 DRSQGTGSPHQTPVA
+184 DQSQDRESSHQTPIA

-204 PLSPATATNNDQL
+204 HLASGAAPREVQL
-217 HPQHDAPAAEEDLQE
+217 DTHNAPPDDAEEDLQE
-232 HKVEHEEEAEE
+232 SKMECEQESDLKEDHRKQEKVGDEDGDHRPGEGHSGCGHDEKAEE
-243 VKEDVEQEQVVDEA
+243 YAE
-257 DCSAIDPSSCNRDK
+257 R
-271 ELEEF
+271 
-276 TEKVEEDQQEV
+276 VEED
-287 RDNVKEDQQ
+287 
-296 KVIDNVEEDQ
+296 EER
-306 EEVRDNVE
+306 VM
-314 EDQEEVRDNVEEDPA
+314 DNVEEDPS

-358 PLQSPTPP
+358 PLHSPTPP
-366 SSPDVPPFPQLDH
+366 SSPDVPAFPQLDH
-379 FSEEPSMSP
+379 FGEDASMSP
-388 IPDNDLLPEEEE
+388 LPDNDLPPEEE
-400 EEDDEDE
+400 EDE

-440 YSKPVYESYSEPKPH
+440 YSEPVYESYSESKPH

-460 EPLKTSYPELH
+460 EPLKTSYPEPN
-471 REPRRQSG
+471 REPRRQASQ
-479 RRSEAPQEPPTSH
+479 RTEANRGHQESRQEPFTPH
-492 RQENVHRGAPHSPN
+492 RQENVQKGALPSPIE
-506 KGSHHAPRQ
+506 GSHHVPRQ
-515 GRDRGSHHSPLDR
+515 ARDRRSQRSPLDR

-537 DGQSDGEGSSADQS
+537 DGQSDGEGGSADQS
-551 PVPKSRRQTPKQTE
+551 PVTKNRRQPPRQPE
-565 TQART
+565 TQAKT
-570 STFGQSSSGE
+570 PPSGLSSSGE
-580 AHDERHV
+580 AQDEQNA
-587 VGFSGEE
+587 E
-594 GPKGSGDAISLAIK
+594 GAKGSGDAISLAIK

-615 GVKTKTVRSPY
+615 GVKTKTMRSPY

-640 EVSPTEDS
+640 EVSPTEDM
-648 YPLQTPTGHSSPHSP
+648 YPLQTTAGH
-663 SQSASESPSRYASQP
+663 
-678 VRDPVSPLRAE
+678 VSI
-689 SSRAVNHQHY
+689 
-699 HQQQPQNNHH
+699 
-709 HQREVARPPQTYAQ
+709 
-723 QQPYP
+723 
-728 HLPPNQHPQCQHQQQ
+728 
-743 HQQQQH
+743 
-749 LPPQQHQQQQHRPPQ
+749 
-764 QHQQQQ
+764 
-770 HLPPQQHQQQH
+770 
-781 QQHLPPQQQPRTQV
+781 
-795 QPQSPPQKPS
+795 PS
-805 VQEIRRSLPPFPTFV
+805 VTLLISQQTERCSLIDSGESLPQFPTFV

-839 TYLGCTHLLSE
+839 TYMGCTHLLSE

-870 AAQKQAKNRKKSP
+870 AAQKQAKNRKKA
-883 DGEVPSTAE
+883 PSTAE

-904 LNADTQESLMDLPL
+904 LNADTQECLMDLPL

-950 HTAEQTTMNHDDR
+950 STAEQTTITQDDR
-963 RLYRMICHVFKS
+963 RLYRMICHVFES

>member
-1 MSHKYQGEVT
+1 MSHKYQGEA
-11 GEAGEDHKAAAVP
+11 AGDEEHNAGAVP
-24 QRSRQPNGTSGDPP
+24 QRSRHPNGTAGEPP
-38 VRRSWRPCQMLN
+38 VRRSWRPCQMVN
-50 QDGELDPHHHH
+50 QDGEPNPHHHH
-61 HHHHHHPP
+61 HHHHHHAPHN
-69 HHHHHHGHA
+69 HHHHHAPG

-84 HRRRPPSGQG
+84 HRHRRPPSGQAQAQ
-94 HSQAQSPGA
+94 SQAQSPGQVS
-103 GPAAVVPSR
+103 AVAPSR
-112 PDGGESPDAQP
+112 SDGGESQDAEP
-123 RPVQQHRPAV
+123 RPVLQHRAAV

-147 NHRQQQPFRE
+147 SHKQRQPVRE
-157 VQDSSPGVEDRES
+157 NQDSSPAVDEEEG
-170 PAEVQQRSSADPVV
+170 PAEVQQCSSADPVLDQSQ
-184 DRSQGTGSPHQTPVA
+184 DRASPHITPVA

-204 PLSPATATNNDQL
+204 HLSPVSATHDVQ
-217 HPQHDAPAAEEDLQE
+217 HYPQHAPPEPEEDQE
-232 HKVEHEEEAEE
+232 CKVAHEEEAEE
-243 VKEDVEQEQVVDEA
+243 VKEND
-257 DCSAIDPSSCNRDK
+257 R
-271 ELEEF
+271 ELEEVANDLDF
-276 TEKVEEDQQEV
+276 HLTTGHSSCSHDEKEERVEED
-287 RDNVKEDQQ
+287 R
-296 KVIDNVEEDQ
+296 DQ
-306 EEVRDNVE
+306 EEVRENA
-314 EDQEEVRDNVEEDPA
+314 EVDPL

-366 SSPDVPPFPQLDH
+366 SSPDVAPFPQLDH
-379 FSEEPSMSP
+379 FSEEASMSP
-388 IPDNDLLPEEEE
+388 LPDNDMLPEE
-400 EEDDEDE
+400 EDE

-417 STSCSESY
+417 SNSCSESY

-440 YSKPVYESYSEPKPH
+440 YPEPAYESYPEPKAH

-460 EPLKTSYPELH
+460 EPLRMSYPELN
-471 REPRRQSG
+471 REPRRQTG
-479 RRSEAPQEPPTSH
+479 RRTEPNKAQQESRQEPFTSH
-492 RQENVHRGAPHSPN
+492 RQENVPKGALSPTTE
-506 KGSHHAPRQ
+506 GSHHVPRL
-515 GRDRGSHHSPLDR
+515 GRDRASHHSPMDR

-537 DGQSDGEGSSADQS
+537 DCQSDSEGDGPDQS
-551 PVPKSRRQTPKQTE
+551 PVPKSHRQAPRRHDTQTK
-565 TQART
+565 
-570 STFGQSSSGE
+570 SSGQGGACE
-580 AHDERHV
+580 AKDE
-587 VGFSGEE
+587 SSAAGED
-594 GPKGSGDAISLAIK
+594 GTKGSGDAISLAIK

-640 EVSPTEDS
+640 EISPTEDA
-648 YPLQTPTGHSSPHSP
+648 YQTSHSG
-663 SQSASESPSRYASQP
+663 SESPSRYSS

-689 SSRAVNHQHY
+689 SSRELTPHHY
-699 HQQQPQNNHH
+699 HQQPPQHG
-709 HQREVARPPQTYAQ
+709 HQSQQRDASRPPQPYA
-723 QQPYP
+723 
-728 HLPPNQHPQCQHQQQ
+728 PPHPQCQHQQQ
-743 HQQQQH
+743 IPAQQS
-749 LPPQQHQQQQHRPPQ
+749 
-764 QHQQQQ
+764 
-770 HLPPQQHQQQH
+770 
-781 QQHLPPQQQPRTQV
+781 RTQA
-795 QPQSPPQKPS
+795 QPQSPQQKPS
-805 VQEIRRSLPPFPTFV
+805 GQELRRSLPPFPTFV
-820 DVPGPCDPEDLIDG
+820 DVPGPCDPDDLIDG

-850 RTPTKSA
+850 RTPSKSA

-883 DGEVPSTAE
+883 DSEAPSTVE

-939 VRSRSAQENLD
+939 VRSRSAQDNLE
-950 HTAEQTTMNHDDR
+950 HTAEQTTMTHDDR
-963 RLYRMICHVFKS
+963 RLYRMICHVFES

>member
-1 MSHKYQGEVT
+1 MSQKYQEDDMEEGGE
-11 GEAGEDHKAAAVP
+11 EQMAASVP
-24 QRSRQPNGTSGDPP
+24 PRTAQSNGTTGDAS
-38 VRRSWRPCQMLN
+38 VRRSWRPCQMQN
-50 QDGELDPHHHH
+50 PDGEMTPHHHH
-61 HHHHHHPP
+61 RHHHHSANHTHHHPS
-69 HHHHHHGHA
+69 

-94 HSQAQSPGA
+94 QSPGQA
-103 GPAAVVPSR
+103 YSPGGPPVVVSCR
-112 PDGGESPDAQP
+112 DGVESQDAEA

-147 NHRQQQPFRE
+147 NHRQRQQFRE
-157 VQDSSPGVEDRES
+157 ISGSPSGAAERQG
-170 PAEVQQRSSADPVV
+170 PAETREQEASFVDPAVSQSQ
-184 DRSQGTGSPHQTPVA
+184 DRGSPRQTPVA

-204 PLSPATATNNDQL
+204 HLSADPAVEAVQPE
-217 HPQHDAPAAEEDLQE
+217 PQRAPVEAEEDHHEYKAELEKESKEVKDDKEQE
-232 HKVEHEEEAEE
+232 EVEDDGNFHLTPGNPSCSRDERVEEEAE
-243 VKEDVEQEQVVDEA
+243 
-257 DCSAIDPSSCNRDK
+257 R
-271 ELEEF
+271 
-276 TEKVEEDQQEV
+276 VEEDRGDVME
-287 RDNVKEDQQ
+287 NA
-296 KVIDNVEEDQ
+296 
-306 EEVRDNVE
+306 
-314 EDQEEVRDNVEEDPA
+314 EEDPT

-379 FSEEPSMSP
+379 FSEDIGSLT
-388 IPDNDLLPEEEE
+388 DNNPLPEEEE
-400 EEDDEDE
+400 
-407 DCSESCSLSH
+407 CSESCSLSH
-417 STSCSESY
+417 STSCSESH
-425 PKTYADFYTESHQKS
+425 PRTYAELYTESHQKT
-440 YSKPVYESYSEPKPH
+440 YAEAVFESYSEPKCH
-455 PNSFP
+455 PDSFP
-460 EPLKTSYPELH
+460 EPLKTSYPELP
-471 REPRRQSG
+471 REPCLQSARRNEPNKAQQESQ
-479 RRSEAPQEPPTSH
+479 QEPVVGHRLKNIQKGALSSPT
-492 RQENVHRGAPHSPN
+492 E
-506 KGSHHAPRQ
+506 GSHHTPRQ
-515 GRDRGSHHSPLDR
+515 SRDRGSRPFPIDR

-537 DGQSDGEGSSADQS
+537 DGQSDSEGDSADKSPLSKTGRLAPRQPQS
-551 PVPKSRRQTPKQTE
+551 KTQTTGPAGLAEAQTE
-565 TQART
+565 RNVAVLP
-570 STFGQSSSGE
+570 GDV
-580 AHDERHV
+580 A
-587 VGFSGEE
+587 
-594 GPKGSGDAISLAIK
+594 KCSGDAISLAIK

-626 TPDQPVEPIWVMRQ
+626 TPDQLVEPIWVMRQ
-640 EVSPTEDS
+640 EISPTEEAYS
-648 YPLQTPTGHSSPHSP
+648 LQSTAGQMSPQSP
-663 SQSASESPSRYASQP
+663 CQSALESPSRYVSLP
-678 VRDPVSPLRAE
+678 GRDNVSPLRAE
-689 SSRAVNHQHY
+689 TSRNPNPQHGQPQHNHQHQGY
-699 HQQQPQNNHH
+699 QSQS
-709 HQREVARPPQTYAQ
+709 RAPQTYSPAT
-723 QQPYP
+723 PT
-728 HLPPNQHPQCQHQQQ
+728 
-743 HQQQQH
+743 QQQQS
-749 LPPQQHQQQQHRPPQ
+749 PE
-764 QHQQQQ
+764 
-770 HLPPQQHQQQH
+770 
-781 QQHLPPQQQPRTQV
+781 QPSAQA
-795 QPQSPPQKPS
+795 QPSSPAQKAS
-805 VQEIRRSLPPFPTFV
+805 IQEIRRALPPFPTFV

-850 RTPTKSA
+850 RTPSKSA

-883 DGEVPSTAE
+883 DSETPSTAE

-904 LNADTQESLMDLPL
+904 LNADTQEALMDLPL

-950 HTAEQTTMNHDDR
+950 QASEQTDMNQDDR
-963 RLYRMICHVFKS
+963 RMYRMICHVFES

-1032 ENCRDVYIEKQKGE
+1032 ENCRDVYIEKHKGE

-1059 ILPTVIIASM
+1059 ILPTVIIASL
-1069 MHAGPAEK
+1069 MHGGPAEK

-1170 EINSQSVVATPHE
+1170 EINGQSVVATPHE

>member
-1 MSHKYQGEVT
+1 MT
-11 GEAGEDHKAAAVP
+11 
-24 QRSRQPNGTSGDPP
+24 
-38 VRRSWRPCQMLN
+38 
-50 QDGELDPHHHH
+50 
-61 HHHHHHPP
+61 
-69 HHHHHHGHA
+69 
-78 GRGPPR
+78 
-84 HRRRPPSGQG
+84 
-94 HSQAQSPGA
+94 
-103 GPAAVVPSR
+103 
-112 PDGGESPDAQP
+112 
-123 RPVQQHRPAV
+123 VQQN
-133 TRYRRHGDPNPRLR
+133 TTDGLSKE
-147 NHRQQQPFRE
+147 QS
-157 VQDSSPGVEDRES
+157 QDR
-170 PAEVQQRSSADPVV
+170 
-184 DRSQGTGSPHQTPVA
+184 GSHHQTPVA

-204 PLSPATATNNDQL
+204 HLSPGPIRLDFN
-217 HPQHDAPAAEEDLQE
+217 PDLQE
-232 HKVEHEEEAEE
+232 SAAVCGKE
-243 VKEDVEQEQVVDEA
+243 VKENEEAGPAENGADQHPSTDLSRCTYDNLQAVQDGRELCVDKAVENQEDEMDGGVLDVE
-257 DCSAIDPSSCNRDK
+257 
-271 ELEEF
+271 
-276 TEKVEEDQQEV
+276 
-287 RDNVKEDQQ
+287 
-296 KVIDNVEEDQ
+296 
-306 EEVRDNVE
+306 
-314 EDQEEVRDNVEEDPA
+314 

-346 SLSMDGPLHSPP
+346 SLSNDGPLHSPP

-366 SSPDVPPFPQLDH
+366 SSPDAPLFPQLDH
-379 FSEEPSMSP
+379 FAEEASMSP
-388 IPDNDLLPEEEE
+388 LPDNDALPED
-400 EEDDEDE
+400 DDE
-407 DCSESCSLSH
+407 CSESPL
-417 STSCSESY
+417 EYY

-440 YSKPVYESYSEPKPH
+440 YVEPVENSETKSHPKC
-455 PNSFP
+455 FP
-460 EPLKTSYPELH
+460 EPLKTSYSEARREARMQSRQKSEPYEAQQGSH
-471 REPRRQSG
+471 REPF
-479 RRSEAPQEPPTSH
+479 TSH
-492 RQENVHRGAPHSPN
+492 RQENVQKSSPI
-506 KGSHHAPRQ
+506 KGSHHAPRR
-515 GRDRGSHHSPLDR
+515 GKDRSSRPSQVDS

-537 DGQSDGEGSSADQS
+537 DGQSDGEGGSATQS
-551 PVPKSRRQTPKQTE
+551 PIQKSLRPADTQTKHP
-565 TQART
+565 
-570 STFGQSSSGE
+570 SSSLGSTRE
-580 AHDERHV
+580 TKDE
-587 VGFSGEE
+587 VGVSAEE
-594 GPKGSGDAISLAIK
+594 GTKIPGDAISLVIK
-608 DIKEAIE
+608 DIREAIE
-615 GVKTKTVRSPY
+615 EVKTKTIRSPY

-640 EVSPTEDS
+640 EISPTEEVD
-648 YPLQTPTGHSSPHSP
+648 PLQMMPGHVSLTPHFYNKFASSFTKAFDS
-663 SQSASESPSRYASQP
+663 
-678 VRDPVSPLRAE
+678 L
-689 SSRAVNHQHY
+689 
-699 HQQQPQNNHH
+699 
-709 HQREVARPPQTYAQ
+709 
-723 QQPYP
+723 
-728 HLPPNQHPQCQHQQQ
+728 
-743 HQQQQH
+743 
-749 LPPQQHQQQQHRPPQ
+749 
-764 QHQQQQ
+764 
-770 HLPPQQHQQQH
+770 
-781 QQHLPPQQQPRTQV
+781 
-795 QPQSPPQKPS
+795 KG
-805 VQEIRRSLPPFPTFV
+805 IRRSLPQFPTFV
-820 DVPGPCDPEDLIDG
+820 DVPGPCDPDDLIDG

-865 MSRVR
+865 MNRVR
-870 AAQKQAKNRKKSP
+870 SP
-883 DGEVPSTAE
+883 DSETPCTAE

-939 VRSRSAQENLD
+939 VRSRSMQENLE
-950 HTAEQTTMNHDDR
+950 HAAEQTTMSNDDR
-963 RLYRMICHVFKS
+963 RLYRMICHVFES

-1111 SQSRIKMNIVRCPPV
+1111 SQCRIKMNIVRCPPV

-1183 KIVQILSNAM
+1183 RIVQILSNAM

>member
-1 MSHKYQGEVT
+1 MSHKYQGEAT
-11 GEAGEDHKAAAVP
+11 GEASEDHKLVSGP
-24 QRSRQPNGTSGDPP
+24 PRGRQPNGTTGDPP

-50 QDGELDPHHHH
+50 QDGELNP

-69 HHHHHHGHA
+69 HHHHQHHHHHPPG

-94 HSQAQSPGA
+94 QGQSQAPSPG
-103 GPAAVVPSR
+103 PAPAVVSSR
-112 PDGGESPDAQP
+112 PGGGESQDADP
-123 RPVQQHRPAV
+123 RPVQQPRPAV

-147 NHRQQQPFRE
+147 SHRHRQPFRE
-157 VQDSSPGVEDRES
+157 IQDSSPGIEEREGPS
-170 PAEVQQRSSADPVV
+170 QVQVQECTTADPVMDQSQ
-184 DRSQGTGSPHQTPVA
+184 DRECSHQAPVA
-199 VVTPT
+199 VVIPT
-204 PLSPATATNNDQL
+204 HLSPGAAPPEVQL
-217 HPQHDAPAAEEDLQE
+217 DTPNSPNSPPDDAEEDLQE
-232 HKVEHEEEAEE
+232 RKMEFKQELEE
-243 VKEDVEQEQVVDEA
+243 VKEDNGKQEQVGDNDG
-257 DCSAIDPSSCNRDK
+257 DCHPGVGYSSCGHDDK
-271 ELEEF
+271 AEEYA
-276 TEKVEEDQQEV
+276 ERVEEDEERV
-287 RDNVKEDQQ
+287 MDN
-296 KVIDNVEEDQ
+296 I
-306 EEVRDNVE
+306 
-314 EDQEEVRDNVEEDPA
+314 EEDPS

-366 SSPDVPPFPQLDH
+366 SSPDVPAFPQLDH
-379 FSEEPSMSP
+379 FGEDTSMSP
-388 IPDNDLLPEEEE
+388 LPDNDLLPEEE
-400 EEDDEDE
+400 EDE

-440 YSKPVYESYSEPKPH
+440 YSEPVYASYSESKPY

-460 EPLKTSYPELH
+460 EPLKTSYPEPT

-479 RRSEAPQEPPTSH
+479 QRTEPNQGHQESRQEPFTNH
-492 RQENVHRGAPHSPN
+492 RQENVQKGAPSSLIED
-506 KGSHHAPRQ
+506 SHHVSRQ
-515 GRDRGSHHSPLDR
+515 GRDRRSQRPPLDR

-537 DGQSDGEGSSADQS
+537 DGQSDGETGSADQS
-551 PVPKSRRQTPKQTE
+551 PVPKTRKQAPRQPE
-565 TQART
+565 TQAKT
-570 STFGQSSSGE
+570 PSSGPSSSGE
-580 AHDERHV
+580 TQEERDA
-587 VGFSGEE
+587 E
-594 GPKGSGDAISLAIK
+594 GAKGSGDAISLAIK

-626 TPDQPVEPIWVMRQ
+626 TPDQPMEPIWVMRQ
-640 EVSPTEDS
+640 EVSPTEDT
-648 YPLQTPTGHSSPHSP
+648 YPLQTTTGHSSPHSP
-663 SQSASESPSRYASQP
+663 SQSASESPTCYASVP
-678 VRDPVSPLRAE
+678 IRDPVSPLRVE
-689 SSRAVNHQHY
+689 HPSRAPNPQSYHTGQSQH
-699 HQQQPQNNHH
+699 NHH
-709 HQREVARPPQTYAQ
+709 HHLHQQGHQSQQRDVARPPQTYAQ
-723 QQPYP
+723 QQPYT
-728 HLPPNQHPQCQHQQQ
+728 HMPPNQHQQCQHQQQ
-743 HQQQQH
+743 QQQQ
-749 LPPQQHQQQQHRPPQ
+749 QQQ
-764 QHQQQQ
+764 
-770 HLPPQQHQQQH
+770 LPS
-781 QQHLPPQQQPRTQV
+781 QQPQTQV

-883 DGEVPSTAE
+883 DDEAPSTAE

-904 LNADTQESLMDLPL
+904 LNADTQECLMDLPL

-950 HTAEQTTMNHDDR
+950 HTAEQTTITHDDR
-963 RLYRMICHVFKS
+963 RMYRMICHVFES

>member
-1 MSHKYQGEVT
+1 
-11 GEAGEDHKAAAVP
+11 
-24 QRSRQPNGTSGDPP
+24 
-38 VRRSWRPCQMLN
+38 MLN
-50 QDGELDPHHHH
+50 QDGELNP

-69 HHHHHHGHA
+69 HHHHQHHHHHPPG

-94 HSQAQSPGA
+94 QGQSQALSPG
-103 GPAAVVPSR
+103 PAPAVVSSR
-112 PDGGESPDAQP
+112 PGGGESQDADP
-123 RPVQQHRPAV
+123 RPVQQPRPAV

-147 NHRQQQPFRE
+147 SHRHRQPFRE
-157 VQDSSPGVEDRES
+157 IQDSSPGIEEREGPS
-170 PAEVQQRSSADPVV
+170 QVQVQECTTADPVMDQSQ
-184 DRSQGTGSPHQTPVA
+184 DRECSHQAPVA
-199 VVTPT
+199 VVIPT
-204 PLSPATATNNDQL
+204 HLSPGAAPPEVQL
-217 HPQHDAPAAEEDLQE
+217 DPPNSPPDDAEEDLQE
-232 HKVEHEEEAEE
+232 RKMEFKQESEE
-243 VKEDVEQEQVVDEA
+243 VKEDNGKQEQVGDNDG
-257 DCSAIDPSSCNRDK
+257 DCHPGVGYSSCGHDDK
-271 ELEEF
+271 AEEYA
-276 TEKVEEDQQEV
+276 ERVEEDEERV
-287 RDNVKEDQQ
+287 MDN
-296 KVIDNVEEDQ
+296 I
-306 EEVRDNVE
+306 
-314 EDQEEVRDNVEEDPA
+314 EEDPS

-366 SSPDVPPFPQLDH
+366 SSPDVPAFPQLDH
-379 FSEEPSMSP
+379 FGEDTSMSP
-388 IPDNDLLPEEEE
+388 LPDNDLLPEEE
-400 EEDDEDE
+400 EDE

-440 YSKPVYESYSEPKPH
+440 YSEPVYASYSDSKPY

-460 EPLKTSYPELH
+460 EPLKTSYPEPT

-479 RRSEAPQEPPTSH
+479 QRTEYLFECILMCMQCLCAC
-492 RQENVHRGAPHSPN
+492 VPN
-506 KGSHHAPRQ
+506 KCILLIA
-515 GRDRGSHHSPLDR
+515 
-528 SVGCRLHHY
+528 
-537 DGQSDGEGSSADQS
+537 
-551 PVPKSRRQTPKQTE
+551 
-565 TQART
+565 
-570 STFGQSSSGE
+570 
-580 AHDERHV
+580 
-587 VGFSGEE
+587 
-594 GPKGSGDAISLAIK
+594 
-608 DIKEAIE
+608 
-615 GVKTKTVRSPY
+615 
-626 TPDQPVEPIWVMRQ
+626 
-640 EVSPTEDS
+640 
-648 YPLQTPTGHSSPHSP
+648 
-663 SQSASESPSRYASQP
+663 
-678 VRDPVSPLRAE
+678 
-689 SSRAVNHQHY
+689 
-699 HQQQPQNNHH
+699 
-709 HQREVARPPQTYAQ
+709 
-723 QQPYP
+723 
-728 HLPPNQHPQCQHQQQ
+728 
-743 HQQQQH
+743 
-749 LPPQQHQQQQHRPPQ
+749 
-764 QHQQQQ
+764 
-770 HLPPQQHQQQH
+770 
-781 QQHLPPQQQPRTQV
+781 
-795 QPQSPPQKPS
+795 
-805 VQEIRRSLPPFPTFV
+805 
-820 DVPGPCDPEDLIDG
+820 VPGPCDPEDLIDG

-870 AAQKQAKNRKKSP
+870 VRARFILP
-883 DGEVPSTAE
+883 DDEAPSTAE

-904 LNADTQESLMDLPL
+904 LNADTQECLMDLPL

-950 HTAEQTTMNHDDR
+950 HTGEQTTITHDDR
-963 RLYRMICHVFKS
+963 RMYRMICHVFES

-1032 ENCRDVYIEKQKGE
+1032 ENCRDLYIEKQKGE

>member
-1 MSHKYQGEVT
+1 MSHKYQGEAS
-11 GEAGEDHKAAAVP
+11 GEAGEEHKVP
-24 QRSRQPNGTSGDPP
+24 PRSRQPNGTTPGEPP

-50 QDGELDPHHHH
+50 QDGEPNPH

-69 HHHHHHGHA
+69 HHHHHHHPPT

-94 HSQAQSPGA
+94 QGQGQSQAQSPGLV
-103 GPAAVVPSR
+103 PAVAPSK
-112 PDGGESPDAQP
+112 PDGEESRDTEPRPIQQP
-123 RPVQQHRPAV
+123 RPAV
-133 TRYRRHGDPNPRLR
+133 ARYRRHGDPNPRLR
-147 NHRQQQPFRE
+147 GHRQRQPIGE
-157 VQDSSPGVEDRES
+157 MKDSEPGADERKG
-170 PAEVQQRSSADPVV
+170 PAEVQVQQRLSDDPVMDQSQ
-184 DRSQGTGSPHQTPVA
+184 DRGPPHQTPVA

-204 PLSPATATNNDQL
+204 HLSPGPATHSMQQ
-217 HPQHDAPAAEEDLQE
+217 HPRHSPPAEAEEDLQE
-232 HKVEHEEEAEE
+232 CKGECEEEPEE
-243 VKEDVEQEQVVDEA
+243 VKKKDEEQEQAEDDGDCHDDMQTVDDEA
-257 DCSAIDPSSCNRDK
+257 EDR
-271 ELEEF
+271 
-276 TEKVEEDQQEV
+276 VE
-287 RDNVKEDQQ
+287 R
-296 KVIDNVEEDQ
+296 VEEDQ
-306 EEVRDNVE
+306 EEVMDDVA
-314 EDQEEVRDNVEEDPA
+314 EDIA

-379 FSEEPSMSP
+379 FSEDTSLSP
-388 IPDNDLLPEEEE
+388 LPDTDLLPEEE
-400 EEDDEDE
+400 DDDDDD

-417 STSCSESY
+417 FTSSSESY
-425 PKTYADFYTESHQKS
+425 PKTYADFYSESHQKS
-440 YSKPVYESYSEPKPH
+440 YPEPVYESYSEPKSH

-479 RRSEAPQEPPTSH
+479 WRTEPNEAQQESHQEPFSSH
-492 RQENVHRGAPHSPN
+492 RQENVQKGALSSPT
-506 KGSHHAPRQ
+506 KGSHYSTRQ

-537 DGQSDGEGSSADQS
+537 DGQSDGEGDSADQS
-551 PVPKSRRQTPKQTE
+551 PVPKSCRQAPRQAE
-565 TQART
+565 TQAKSPS
-570 STFGQSSSGE
+570 STQSSSGE
-580 AHDERHV
+580 AQEERNTV
-587 VGFSGEE
+587 APPGEE
-594 GPKGSGDAISLAIK
+594 GSRGSGDAISLAIK
-608 DIKEAIE
+608 DIREAIE
-615 GVKTKTVRSPY
+615 EVKTKTVRSPY
-626 TPDQPVEPIWVMRQ
+626 TPDKPVEPIWVMRQ
-640 EVSPTEDS
+640 EVSPTEDV
-648 YPLQTPTGHSSPHSP
+648 YPPQTTADHLSPHSP
-663 SQSASESPSRYASQP
+663 SQSVSESPSRYASVP
-678 VRDPVSPLRAE
+678 AREPVSPLRVE
-689 SSRAVNHQHY
+689 SARAFPPQHY
-699 HQQQPQNNHH
+699 HQPQPQHNHH
-709 HQREVARPPQTYAQ
+709 HHQGHHPQPRDNTRPPQTYTKP
-723 QQPYP
+723 QPYA
-728 HLPPNQHPQCQHQQQ
+728 HVPPNQHQQRQHQQQIQHQQQ
-743 HQQQQH
+743 HQQ
-749 LPPQQHQQQQHRPPQ
+749 PPA
-764 QHQQQQ
+764 
-770 HLPPQQHQQQH
+770 
-781 QQHLPPQQQPRTQV
+781 QQPRPQV
-795 QPQSPPQKPS
+795 QPLTPPQPPS
-805 VQEIRRSLPPFPTFV
+805 VQEIRRSLPQFPTFV

-865 MSRVR
+865 MNR

-883 DGEVPSTAE
+883 DGEAPSTAE

-950 HTAEQTTMNHDDR
+950 HTAEQTTMTHDDR
-963 RLYRMICHVFKS
+963 RLYRMICHVFES

>member
-1 MSHKYQGEVT
+1 MSHKYQGEAPGEASEEHKAPPRTLRNRQPDGNT
-11 GEAGEDHKAAAVP
+11 GE
-24 QRSRQPNGTSGDPP
+24 PP

-50 QDGELDPHHHH
+50 QDGEMNPHHHQH
-61 HHHHHHPP
+61 RHHHHPS
-69 HHHHHHGHA
+69 A
-78 GRGPPR
+78 SRGPHR
-84 HRRRPPSGQG
+84 HRPQPPTG
-94 HSQAQSPGA
+94 HGQAQSPDLT
-103 GPAAVVPSR
+103 PVIVSPMQ
-112 PDGGESPDAQP
+112 DEGGSHSAEPHLVKHP
-123 RPVQQHRPAV
+123 RPAV

-147 NHRQQQPFRE
+147 GHKQRLPVKE
-157 VQDSSPGVEDRES
+157 TQDSPPSVDIQEG
-170 PAEVQQRSSADPVV
+170 PAEPEKPQVSSAEPVT
-184 DRSQGTGSPHQTPVA
+184 DKSGDSASSHQTPVA
-199 VVTPT
+199 VISPT
-204 PLSPATATNNDQL
+204 HLSPDVTAHDMQPFTEQPPSADKDEE
-217 HPQHDAPAAEEDLQE
+217 PQEVHFSECREEPEVIPEDVKQSKEMVDNENSPSTEGNSSLSCNIVEKPGENAEKEEED
-232 HKVEHEEEAEE
+232 EEE
-243 VKEDVEQEQVVDEA
+243 EDPE
-257 DCSAIDPSSCNRDK
+257 
-271 ELEEF
+271 
-276 TEKVEEDQQEV
+276 EEDQGV
-287 RDNVKEDQQ
+287 C
-296 KVIDNVEEDQ
+296 
-306 EEVRDNVE
+306 
-314 EDQEEVRDNVEEDPA
+314 NVEEDPA

-358 PLQSPTPP
+358 PLHSPTPP
-366 SSPDVPPFPQLDH
+366 SSPDAPTYPQLDH
-379 FSEEPSMSP
+379 FSEDNSTSP
-388 IPDNDLLPEEEE
+388 LPDSNPLPE
-400 EEDDEDE
+400 DDE
-407 DCSESCSLSH
+407 DCSESCSLAH
-417 STSCSESY
+417 ITSGLESY
-425 PKTYADFYTESHQKS
+425 PKTYAEFYTESHQKS
-440 YSKPVYESYSEPKPH
+440 YPEPSFESDLEPKPH

-460 EPLKTSYPELH
+460 EPLKTCYPEAQNEPQRTESYTAH
-471 REPRRQSG
+471 QVSRREPFHSRR
-479 RRSEAPQEPPTSH
+479 P
-492 RQENVHRGAPHSPN
+492 ENVQ
-506 KGSHHAPRQ
+506 KGTLPFPSER
-515 GRDRGSHHSPLDR
+515 SHHSSRRGRNRGSQNLPPDR

-537 DGQSDGEGSSADQS
+537 DGQSDEECENSGSNQ
-551 PVPKSRRQTPKQTE
+551 VPKSRRQATRPLDS
-565 TQART
+565 QAKTVSSR
-570 STFGQSSSGE
+570 QSSPRE
-580 AHDERHV
+580 AQEEHEDE
-587 VGFSGEE
+587 GA
-594 GPKGSGDAISLAIK
+594 KNSGDAISLVIK
-608 DIKEAIE
+608 DIKDAIE

-626 TPDQPVEPIWVMRQ
+626 TPDKPVEPIWVMRPD
-640 EVSPTEDS
+640 VSPTEDS
-648 YPLQTPTGHSSPHSP
+648 NSLQNSTDHSSPQSP
-663 SQSASESPSRYASQP
+663 SASPSRFVLAT
-678 VRDPVSPLRAE
+678 VRDPVSPHRAE
-689 SSRAVNHQHY
+689 PTGAPNSTY
-699 HQQQPQNNHH
+699 HQQQPPSSRHLKQG
-709 HQREVARPPQTYAQ
+709 HQSQPKDSATSWPTQSHTQPPTGATNVPRQ
-723 QQPYP
+723 
-728 HLPPNQHPQCQHQQQ
+728 QCQHQQNF
-743 HQQQQH
+743 
-749 LPPQQHQQQQHRPPQ
+749 PPQQ
-764 QHQQQQ
+764 
-770 HLPPQQHQQQH
+770 
-781 QQHLPPQQQPRTQV
+781 PRNSA
-795 QPQSPPQKPS
+795 QPQVPPQKPS
-805 VQEIRRSLPPFPTFV
+805 IQEIRRALPPFPTFV
-820 DVPGPCDPEDLIDG
+820 DLPGPCDPEDLIDG

-839 TYLGCTHLLSE
+839 TYMGCTHLLSE
-850 RTPTKSA
+850 RTPSKSA

-883 DGEVPSTAE
+883 DGEAASTAE

-939 VRSRSAQENLD
+939 VRSRSAQENLN
-950 HTAEQTTMNHDDR
+950 HSEEQSSMNPDDR
-963 RLYRMICHVFKS
+963 RLYRMICHVFES

-1059 ILPTVIIASM
+1059 ILPTVIIASL

-1088 TINGTSLVGL
+1088 TVNGTSLVGL

-1111 SQSRIKMNIVRCPPV
+1111 SQSRIKLNIVRCPPV

-1183 KIVQILSNAM
+1183 KIVQVLSNAM

>member
-1 MSHKYQGEVT
+1 MEN
-11 GEAGEDHKAAAVP
+11 A
-24 QRSRQPNGTSGDPP
+24 
-38 VRRSWRPCQMLN
+38 
-50 QDGELDPHHHH
+50 
-61 HHHHHHPP
+61 
-69 HHHHHHGHA
+69 
-78 GRGPPR
+78 
-84 HRRRPPSGQG
+84 
-94 HSQAQSPGA
+94 
-103 GPAAVVPSR
+103 
-112 PDGGESPDAQP
+112 
-123 RPVQQHRPAV
+123 
-133 TRYRRHGDPNPRLR
+133 
-147 NHRQQQPFRE
+147 
-157 VQDSSPGVEDRES
+157 
-170 PAEVQQRSSADPVV
+170 
-184 DRSQGTGSPHQTPVA
+184 
-199 VVTPT
+199 
-204 PLSPATATNNDQL
+204 
-217 HPQHDAPAAEEDLQE
+217 
-232 HKVEHEEEAEE
+232 
-243 VKEDVEQEQVVDEA
+243 
-257 DCSAIDPSSCNRDK
+257 
-271 ELEEF
+271 
-276 TEKVEEDQQEV
+276 
-287 RDNVKEDQQ
+287 
-296 KVIDNVEEDQ
+296 
-306 EEVRDNVE
+306 
-314 EDQEEVRDNVEEDPA
+314 EEDPA
-329 AQGSEITDLCS
+329 AQGRELTDLCS

-358 PLQSPTPP
+358 PLHSPTPP

-379 FSEEPSMSP
+379 FSEDVSMTSQ
-388 IPDNDLLPEEEE
+388 PDNDLLPEEE
-400 EEDDEDE
+400 E

-417 STSCSESY
+417 STSCSESCPKSCSDEAQQSSY
-425 PKTYADFYTESHQKS
+425 PEPKS
-440 YSKPVYESYSEPKPH
+440 Y

-460 EPLKTSYPELH
+460 EPLKTSYPELQKEAH
-471 REPRRQSG
+471 RPSG
-479 RRSEAPQEPPTSH
+479 RRIEPSKAQQEKEPFTIHRLDNAPKVAPSSSSE
-492 RQENVHRGAPHSPN
+492 
-506 KGSHHAPRQ
+506 GSHHIPRQ
-515 GRDRGSHHSPLDR
+515 SRDRGLHHSPADR

-537 DGQSDGEGSSADQS
+537 DGQSDGDEDAVDKSPLSKSGRQS
-551 PVPKSRRQTPKQTE
+551 PRQLQHKAKMSSP
-565 TQART
+565 
-570 STFGQSSSGE
+570 GQMGVCDTHNERSAVGLSGE
-580 AHDERHV
+580 AT
-587 VGFSGEE
+587 
-594 GPKGSGDAISLAIK
+594 KAGDAISLAIK

-626 TPDQPVEPIWVMRQ
+626 TPDQPMEPIWVMRQ
-640 EVSPTEDS
+640 EVSPMEDA
-648 YPLQTPTGHSSPHSP
+648 YPLQATTSHSSPHSP
-663 SQSASESPSRYASQP
+663 SQSESPCRFSSLP
-678 VRDPVSPLRAE
+678 VRENVSPLRADPCR
-689 SSRAVNHQHY
+689 SVNPQ
-699 HQQQPQNNHH
+699 HQQQPPLQSQ
-709 HQREVARPPQTYAQ
+709 QRDGGRAPQTYTSAAAKQVQQHHHPAQ
-723 QQPYP
+723 Q
-728 HLPPNQHPQCQHQQQ
+728 PQTA
-743 HQQQQH
+743 
-749 LPPQQHQQQQHRPPQ
+749 R
-764 QHQQQQ
+764 
-770 HLPPQQHQQQH
+770 
-781 QQHLPPQQQPRTQV
+781 
-795 QPQSPPQKPS
+795 PQSPPQKASLP
-805 VQEIRRSLPPFPTFV
+805 ELRRPLPPFPTFV
-820 DVPGPCDPEDLIDG
+820 DLPGPCDPEDLIDG

-870 AAQKQAKNRKKSP
+870 VSAPHTADFTSCIP
-883 DGEVPSTAE
+883 DGEATTTAE

-918 RTISY
+918 RNISY

-939 VRSRSAQENLD
+939 VRSRSAQESL
-950 HTAEQTTMNHDDR
+950 EQTDEQTSMSHDDR
-963 RLYRMICHVFKS
+963 RLYRMICHVFES

-1032 ENCRDVYIEKQKGE
+1032 ENCRDWSQAG
-1046 ILGVVIVESGWGS
+1046 GPSF
-1059 ILPTVIIASM
+1059 PTVIIASM

>member
-1 MSHKYQGEVT
+1 MSHKHQGEMMEELSEERKVPART
-11 GEAGEDHKAAAVP
+11 RQHNGPKHGEA
-24 QRSRQPNGTSGDPP
+24 P
-38 VRRSWRPCQMLN
+38 VRRSWRPCQMVN
-50 QDGELDPHHHH
+50 QDGELNPHHHH
-61 HHHHHHPP
+61 HDHHPP
-69 HHHHHHGHA
+69 HHHHHPST
-78 GRGPPR
+78 GRGSAR
-84 HRRRPPSGQG
+84 QRRRPTSGQ
-94 HSQAQSPGA
+94 SQAQSPGLA
-103 GPAAVVPSR
+103 SSR
-112 PDGGESPDAQP
+112 PDGDQVWGADPH
-123 RPVQQHRPAV
+123 PVPLPRPAV
-133 TRYRRHGDPNPRLR
+133 TRYRRHGDPNPRLKG
-147 NHRQQQPFRE
+147 HRQRQPIRE
-157 VQDSSPGVEDRES
+157 MQDASHGVEERGG
-170 PAEVQQRSSADPVV
+170 AVQQNSADSPETDQSE
-184 DRSQGTGSPHQTPVA
+184 DRVTPHHTPVA

-204 PLSPATATNNDQL
+204 QLSPGPARHNVQPG
-217 HPQHDAPAAEEDLQE
+217 PQKAPTEAEAELQE
-232 HKVEHEEEAEE
+232 
-243 VKEDVEQEQVVDEA
+243 
-257 DCSAIDPSSCNRDK
+257 
-271 ELEEF
+271 
-276 TEKVEEDQQEV
+276 EKVEAEADLLEEKIGCEEDELEDVQKNDEEPEQREDGEDCCSNTGDSSSCQDV
-287 RDNVKEDQQ
+287 VQTVEGGAKECDE
-296 KVIDNVEEDQ
+296 NVEEDQ
-306 EEVRDNVE
+306 EEVLDDAA
-314 EDQEEVRDNVEEDPA
+314 EDVV
-329 AQGSEITDLCS
+329 AQGSELNDLCS

-346 SLSMDGPLHSPP
+346 SLSLDGPLHSPP
-358 PLQSPTPP
+358 PLHSPTPP
-366 SSPDVPPFPQLDH
+366 SSPDVLHFPQLDH
-379 FSEEPSMSP
+379 FSEDMSMSP
-388 IPDNDLLPEEEE
+388 IPDNDLP
-400 EEDDEDE
+400 EDE
-407 DCSESCSLSH
+407 DRSESCSPSH

-425 PKTYADFYTESHQKS
+425 PKTYADFYSESHQKS
-440 YSKPVYESYSEPKPH
+440 YPEPAYKSYSETKSH
-455 PNSFP
+455 PTSFP
-460 EPLKTSYPELH
+460 EPLKKSYSELH
-471 REPRRQSG
+471 REPLHQTH
-479 RRSEAPQEPPTSH
+479 RRSERYEESCREPFTNH
-492 RQENVHRGAPHSPN
+492 REENLKRLSPSFSAEE
-506 KGSHHAPRQ
+506 SHHALRQ
-515 GRDRGSHHSPLDR
+515 VRDRGPHHSPPDR

-537 DGQSDGEGSSADQS
+537 DGESDSEGNGGGDRS
-551 PVPKSRRQTPKQTE
+551 PALRSRRCAP
-565 TQART
+565 ARGEPQEKSPT
-570 STFGQSSSGE
+570 SGQGS
-580 AHDERHV
+580 
-587 VGFSGEE
+587 
-594 GPKGSGDAISLAIK
+594 SGDAISLAIK

-615 GVKTKTVRSPY
+615 EVKTKTVRSPY
-626 TPDQPVEPIWVMRQ
+626 TPDRPEEPIWVMRQ
-640 EVSPTEDS
+640 ELGPTEETTAD
-648 YPLQTPTGHSSPHSP
+648 HSP
-663 SQSASESPSRYASQP
+663 SPSESESPSCFASAP
-678 VRDPVSPLRAE
+678 VRETVSPQRPE
-689 SSRAVNHQHY
+689 SSGHHPQKY
-699 HQQQPQNNHH
+699 QQPQSQHNQHHHQHHH
-709 HQREVARPPQTYAQ
+709 HQRDTVRPSQT
-723 QQPYP
+723 
-728 HLPPNQHPQCQHQQQ
+728 HTHTPPPPPPPPG
-743 HQQQQH
+743 QQQQ
-749 LPPQQHQQQQHRPPQ
+749 Q
-764 QHQQQQ
+764 
-770 HLPPQQHQQQH
+770 
-781 QQHLPPQQQPRTQV
+781 
-795 QPQSPPQKPS
+795 
-805 VQEIRRSLPPFPTFV
+805 QEIRRSLPPFPTFV
-820 DVPGPCDPEDLIDG
+820 DVLGPCDPDDLLDG

-870 AAQKQAKNRKKSP
+870 TAQKQAKNRKKSP
-883 DGEVPSTAE
+883 DAETLSTAE

-933 MARGKM
+933 MSRGKM
-939 VRSRSAQENLD
+939 VRSHSAQENLD
-950 HTAEQTTMNHDDR
+950 DADERSGVSHDDR
-963 RLYRMICHVFKS
+963 RLYRMICHVFES

-1046 ILGVVIVESGWGS
+1046 MVGVVIVESGWGS

-1088 TINGTSLVGL
+1088 TVNGMSLVGL

-1170 EINSQSVVATPHE
+1170 EINGQSVVATPHE

>member
-1 MSHKYQGEVT
+1 MQ
-11 GEAGEDHKAAAVP
+11 
-24 QRSRQPNGTSGDPP
+24 
-38 VRRSWRPCQMLN
+38 VRRVEC
-50 QDGELDPHHHH
+50 H
-61 HHHHHHPP
+61 
-69 HHHHHHGHA
+69 
-78 GRGPPR
+78 
-84 HRRRPPSGQG
+84 
-94 HSQAQSPGA
+94 
-103 GPAAVVPSR
+103 VR
-112 PDGGESPDAQP
+112 PDGGENQDTDPPPVQQP
-123 RPVQQHRPAV
+123 RPAV
-133 TRYRRHGDPNPRLR
+133 ARYRRQGDPNPRLR
-147 NHRQQQPFRE
+147 GHRQRQPIGE
-157 VQDSSPGVEDRES
+157 TQDSTHGAEEREGR
-170 PAEVQQRSSADPVV
+170 AEVQVKVQKHLAEDPVMDQSQ
-184 DRSQGTGSPHQTPVA
+184 DRESPHQTPVA
-199 VVTPT
+199 TVTPT
-204 PLSPATATNNDQL
+204 HLSPAPATHNVQPD
-217 HPQHDAPAAEEDLQE
+217 PQHTPPAEAEENLQDHKVPVVCGEEQEEVQEKNQKQEQAEDDGDCRSTTGNSGRSRGDVQTVDGAAEE
-232 HKVEHEEEAEE
+232 
-243 VKEDVEQEQVVDEA
+243 
-257 DCSAIDPSSCNRDK
+257 CSAER
-271 ELEEF
+271 
-276 TEKVEEDQQEV
+276 
-287 RDNVKEDQQ
+287 
-296 KVIDNVEEDQ
+296 VEEDQ
-306 EEVRDNVE
+306 EEVMDDVVE
-314 EDQEEVRDNVEEDPA
+314 DMA
-329 AQGSEITDLCS
+329 AQGSEFTDLCS

-358 PLQSPTPP
+358 PLHSPTPP
-366 SSPDVPPFPQLDH
+366 SSPDIPPFPQLDH
-379 FSEEPSMSP
+379 FSEDASMSP
-388 IPDNDLLPEEEE
+388 VPDHDHDLPE
-400 EEDDEDE
+400 DEDE

-425 PKTYADFYTESHQKS
+425 PKTYADFYSESHQKS
-440 YSKPVYESYSEPKPH
+440 YPEPAYESYSEGKSY

-460 EPLKTSYPELH
+460 EPLQTSYPELH
-471 REPRRQSG
+471 REPCRRLS
-479 RRSEAPQEPPTSH
+479 RRAERTEAQQESFTSH
-492 RQENVHRGAPHSPN
+492 REESVQKVSPSFPT

-515 GRDRGSHHSPLDR
+515 VRGRGSRHSSLDR

-537 DGQSDGEGSSADQS
+537 DGQSDGEVDGGRQKSPISKSHRHPGPRRGETQDRS
-551 PVPKSRRQTPKQTE
+551 PVS
-565 TQART
+565 
-570 STFGQSSSGE
+570 SGHSSSGE
-580 AHDERHV
+580 APEQRSAAGLPDEGDSR
-587 VGFSGEE
+587 
-594 GPKGSGDAISLAIK
+594 GSGDAITLAIK

-615 GVKTKTVRSPY
+615 EVKTKTMRSPY
-626 TPDQPVEPIWVMRQ
+626 TPDQSVEPIWVMRQ
-640 EVSPTEDS
+640 E
-648 YPLQTPTGHSSPHSP
+648 SP
-663 SQSASESPSRYASQP
+663 SQSESESPSCYASAP
-678 VRDPVSPLRAE
+678 VRE
-689 SSRAVNHQHY
+689 
-699 HQQQPQNNHH
+699 
-709 HQREVARPPQTYAQ
+709 T
-723 QQPYP
+723 
-728 HLPPNQHPQCQHQQQ
+728 
-743 HQQQQH
+743 
-749 LPPQQHQQQQHRPPQ
+749 
-764 QHQQQQ
+764 
-770 HLPPQQHQQQH
+770 
-781 QQHLPPQQQPRTQV
+781 
-795 QPQSPPQKPS
+795 
-805 VQEIRRSLPPFPTFV
+805 IRRSLAPFPTFV
-820 DVPGPCDPEDLIDG
+820 DVLGPCDPEDLIDG

-865 MSRVR
+865 MNRVR

-883 DGEVPSTAE
+883 DGEAPSTAE

-950 HTAEQTTMNHDDR
+950 HAAEQTNMTQDDR
-963 RLYRMICHVFKS
+963 RLYRMICHVFES

>member
-1 MSHKYQGEVT
+1 MSHKYQEDVT
-11 GEAGEDHKAAAVP
+11 EEAVEEPTAASAP
-24 QRSRQPNGTSGDPP
+24 ARSRQPNGTTG
-38 VRRSWRPCQMLN
+38 VRRSWRPCQVLN
-50 QDGELDPHHHH
+50 QDGEPTSHHHNQHNHHHHPHHHH
-61 HHHHHHPP
+61 M
-69 HHHHHHGHA
+69 
-78 GRGPPR
+78 GRGHHR
-84 HRRRPPSGQG
+84 QRRRPLSGQG
-94 HSQAQSPGA
+94 QNQAQSPGA
-103 GPAAVVPSR
+103 VPAGGPSR
-112 PDGGESPDAQP
+112 VDGGDGQVGETRPIQQP
-123 RPVQQHRPAV
+123 RPAV
-133 TRYRRHGDPNPRLR
+133 ARYRRHGDPNPRLR
-147 NHRQQQPFRE
+147 GHRQRQQFRE
-157 VQDSSPGVEDRES
+157 TQY
-170 PAEVQQRSSADPVV
+170 SSAVDVDGAGAQQSLAVDPIVGESQ
-184 DRSQGTGSPHQTPVA
+184 DRTSLQQTP
-199 VVTPT
+199 TN
-204 PLSPATATNNDQL
+204 LSPTSAKHHTQFDPHN
-217 HPQHDAPAAEEDLQE
+217 APPDAEEDLHECKAKQ
-232 HKVEHEEEAEE
+232 EEESQE
-243 VKEDVEQEQVVDEA
+243 VKE
-257 DCSAIDPSSCNRDK
+257 N
-271 ELEEF
+271 
-276 TEKVEEDQQEV
+276 
-287 RDNVKEDQQ
+287 
-296 KVIDNVEEDQ
+296 EEDQ
-306 EEVRDNVE
+306 EQVADGGDFHPSAGPPSNCHDERAEEQAERGEEPQEDVMDNA
-314 EDQEEVRDNVEEDPA
+314 EEDPA
-329 AQGSEITDLCS
+329 VQGSEITDLCS

-346 SLSMDGPLHSPP
+346 SLSMDGHLHSPP

-379 FSEEPSMSP
+379 FNEDIGGSSP
-388 IPDNDLLPEEEE
+388 PDNEPLPEEEE
-400 EEDDEDE
+400 E

-425 PKTYADFYTESHQKS
+425 PKHYADFYSESHQKS
-440 YSKPVYESYSEPKPH
+440 YAEPVHESYSEPKSH

-460 EPLKTSYPELH
+460 KPLKTSYPEPNK
-471 REPRRQSG
+471 EPRWQPG
-479 RRSEAPQEPPTSH
+479 RRGEPNKAQQESSQEPTTIH
-492 RQENVHRGAPHSPN
+492 VQKGAPSSTVE
-506 KGSHHAPRQ
+506 GSHHAPRQ
-515 GRDRGSHHSPLDR
+515 ARERGTCHSPLDR

-537 DGQSDGEGSSADQS
+537 NGKSDGEGEGADKS
-551 PVPKSRRQTPKQTE
+551 PLTKSGRQASQQQQ
-565 TQART
+565 TQAKSPSFRQNMLNEPH
-570 STFGQSSSGE
+570 GDRNAVGLLAE
-580 AHDERHV
+580 ATK
-587 VGFSGEE
+587 S
-594 GPKGSGDAISLAIK
+594 SGDAISLAIK
-608 DIKEAIE
+608 DIREAIE

-626 TPDQPVEPIWVMRQ
+626 TPDEPVEPIWVMRQ
-640 EVSPTEDS
+640 EISPTEDT
-648 YPLQTPTGHSSPHSP
+648 YPTQATTGHQSSPHSP
-663 SQSASESPSRYASQP
+663 SLSALESPSHYASHP
-678 VRDPVSPLRAE
+678 FREIVSPQRTE
-689 SSRAVNHQHY
+689 SRSPKPQHY
-699 HQQQPQNNHH
+699 QQQQQLQHNHH
-709 HQREVARPPQTYAQ
+709 HHQGHYSHERDAARTPQTYAQ
-723 QQPYP
+723 PQTYDPTA
-728 HLPPNQHPQCQHQQQ
+728 PNQHQPCQRQQE
-743 HQQQQH
+743 QQS
-749 LPPQQHQQQQHRPPQ
+749 
-764 QHQQQQ
+764 
-770 HLPPQQHQQQH
+770 
-781 QQHLPPQQQPRTQV
+781 
-795 QPQSPPQKPS
+795 PQSQTQAQSESPLQKPS
-805 VQEIRRSLPPFPTFV
+805 VQEIRRALPPFPTFV
-820 DVPGPCDPEDLIDG
+820 DVPGPCEPEDLIDG

-857 RMQQAQEA
+857 RMQQAHEA

-870 AAQKQAKNRKKSP
+870 AAQQQAKNRKKSA
-883 DGEVPSTAE
+883 DGEAASTAE

-939 VRSRSAQENLD
+939 VRSRSAQDNLD
-950 HTAEQTTMNHDDR
+950 HTNEQTTMSNDDR
-963 RLYRMICHVFKS
+963 RLYRMICHVFES

-1032 ENCRDVYIEKQKGE
+1032 ENCKDVYIEKQKGE

>member
-1 MSHKYQGEVT
+1 MSHKYQGDALGDG
-11 GEAGEDHKAAAVP
+11 GEEHKVA
-24 QRSRQPNGTSGDPP
+24 RSRQPNGEHP
-38 VRRSWRPCQMLN
+38 VRRSWRPCQMVN
-50 QDGELDPHHHH
+50 QDGEVNPHHHH
-61 HHHHHHPP
+61 HHHHHHPHSHP
-69 HHHHHHGHA
+69 A
-78 GRGPPR
+78 TARGPTR
-84 HRRRPPSGQG
+84 HRQRPPQVQSQGQG
-94 HSQAQSPGA
+94 SGPVPPSPVGA
-103 GPAAVVPSR
+103 ENRGP
-112 PDGGESPDAQP
+112 ELC
-123 RPVQQHRPAV
+123 PVKEPRPAV

-147 NHRQQQPFRE
+147 GHRHRQPIRE
-157 VQDSSPGVEDRES
+157 RQDYSSPPTQEEREGPS
-170 PAEVQQRSSADPVV
+170 AVQQCPFDYSVV
-184 DRSQGTGSPHQTPVA
+184 DQSVDSVGVF
-199 VVTPT
+199 TPT
-204 PLSPATATNNDQL
+204 YITP
-217 HPQHDAPAAEEDLQE
+217 APAASEGNEQLQLDHVSSAQEEKIVQDEESKEGEREDGGCSLTASESTCNHDNLQTA
-232 HKVEHEEEAEE
+232 VNDREEM
-243 VKEDVEQEQVVDEA
+243 
-257 DCSAIDPSSCNRDK
+257 
-271 ELEEF
+271 LL
-276 TEKVEEDQQEV
+276 EKVEEDQ
-287 RDNVKEDQQ
+287 
-296 KVIDNVEEDQ
+296 EEAIHVLS
-306 EEVRDNVE
+306 ENSVT
-314 EDQEEVRDNVEEDPA
+314 
-329 AQGSEITDLCS
+329 QGSELTDLCS

-358 PLQSPTPP
+358 PLHSPTPP
-366 SSPDVPPFPQLDH
+366 SSPDVPHFPQFDH
-379 FSEEPSMSP
+379 FSDGPSVSP
-388 IPDNDLLPEEEE
+388 LPENDLLPP
-400 EEDDEDE
+400 EDNE
-407 DCSESCSLSH
+407 DCSESCSLSL
-417 STSCSESY
+417 STSCSETY
-425 PKTYADFYTESHQKS
+425 PKSYADDCTESHRKS
-440 YSKPVYESYSEPKPH
+440 YTKPLCQSFSQPYVKSH

-460 EPLKTSYPELH
+460 ESLKSSYPDFYDES
-471 REPRRQSG
+471 PRQPG
-479 RRSEAPQEPPTSH
+479 RKPEANETHLESSY
-492 RQENVHRGAPHSPN
+492 RQENVQKGAPSSPAKFSN
-506 KGSHHAPRQ
+506 QASRQ
-515 GRDRGSHHSPLDR
+515 SRDRGPHQLPMDR

-537 DGQSDGEGSSADQS
+537 DGHSDSESDGTDQS
-551 PVPKSRRQTPKQTE
+551 RVPKIQRHSQRRTETHPKSPTPKQ
-565 TQART
+565 
-570 STFGQSSSGE
+570 SNSGV
-580 AHDERHV
+580 AQDEQ
-587 VGFSGEE
+587 VGASLSGEE
-594 GPKGSGDAISLAIK
+594 CTKGSDAISLAIK

-615 GVKTKTVRSPY
+615 EVKTKTVRSPY
-626 TPDQPVEPIWVMRQ
+626 TPDQPEEPIWVMRQ
-640 EVSPTEDS
+640 DVSPTEDI
-648 YPLQTPTGHSSPHSP
+648 YPHQTSVYSCPHSP
-663 SQSASESPSRYASQP
+663 SQSGSDSPSRYASLPVQESVSP
-678 VRDPVSPLRAE
+678 VRAEVSRDPQ
-689 SSRAVNHQHY
+689 QHY
-699 HQQQPQNNHH
+699 PKQSEHGHQSQQ
-709 HQREVARPPQTYAQ
+709 RDTARPPHSHVHT
-723 QQPYP
+723 
-728 HLPPNQHPQCQHQQQ
+728 PPSQ

-749 LPPQQHQQQQHRPPQ
+749 QPP
-764 QHQQQQ
+764 
-770 HLPPQQHQQQH
+770 
-781 QQHLPPQQQPRTQV
+781 QV
-795 QPQSPPQKPS
+795 QPQSQQPFVQK
-805 VQEIRRSLPPFPTFV
+805 IRRPLPPFPTFV

-865 MSRVR
+865 MNRVR
-870 AAQKQAKNRKKSP
+870 SP
-883 DGEVPSTAE
+883 DGEAPCTAE

-904 LNADTQESLMDLPL
+904 LNADTQDSIMDLPL

-939 VRSRSAQENLD
+939 VRSRSAQEQLD
-950 HTAEQTTMNHDDR
+950 QTAEEATMTQDDR
-963 RLYRMICHVFKS
+963 RLYRMICHVFES

-1046 ILGVVIVESGWGS
+1046 IVGVVIVESGWGS
-1059 ILPTVIIASM
+1059 IVPTVIIASM

-1098 PLSTCQSIIKGLK
+1098 PLNTCQSIIKGLK

-1170 EINSQSVVATPHE
+1170 EINSTSVVATQHE

>member
-1 MSHKYQGEVT
+1 MSQKYQGEAS
-11 GEAGEDHKAAAVP
+11 GEAGEEQKAP
-24 QRSRQPNGTSGDPP
+24 LRSRQANGSTAGDPP

-50 QDGELDPHHHH
+50 QDGEPNPHH

-69 HHHHHHGHA
+69 HHHHHHQPPS

-94 HSQAQSPGA
+94 QGQGQAQSPGLS
-103 GPAAVVPSR
+103 PEAAPCR
-112 PDGGESPDAQP
+112 PDGVEGREDEP
-123 RPVQQHRPAV
+123 RPVQQPRPGVA
-133 TRYRRHGDPNPRLR
+133 RYRRHGDPNPRLR
-147 NHRQQQPFRE
+147 GQRQRQPIKETQDASPVEEREGPGEVLQHRS
-157 VQDSSPGVEDRES
+157 D
-170 PAEVQQRSSADPVV
+170 DPVV
-184 DRSQGTGSPHQTPVA
+184 DQSQDRASSHQTPIA

-204 PLSPATATNNDQL
+204 HLSPGSTAHNKQL
-217 HPQHDAPAAEEDLQE
+217 HHEHTPPAEAEEDQDIQENKVECEEEVEEGKERSREEQEQTEDDGDHLSTTARLSCSHDDDAAEEC
-232 HKVEHEEEAEE
+232 AE
-243 VKEDVEQEQVVDEA
+243 
-257 DCSAIDPSSCNRDK
+257 R
-271 ELEEF
+271 
-276 TEKVEEDQQEV
+276 
-287 RDNVKEDQQ
+287 
-296 KVIDNVEEDQ
+296 VEEDQ
-306 EEVRDNVE
+306 EEAM
-314 EDQEEVRDNVEEDPA
+314 EDVAEDIA

-358 PLQSPTPP
+358 PLHSPTPP

-379 FSEEPSMSP
+379 FSEDASMSP
-388 IPDNDLLPEEEE
+388 LPDNDLLPE
-400 EEDDEDE
+400 DDDDDDE

-417 STSCSESY
+417 FTSGSESY
-425 PKTYADFYTESHQKS
+425 PKTYADFYSESHQKS
-440 YSKPVYESYSEPKPH
+440 YQEPVYESYAEPKSH

-460 EPLKTSYPELH
+460 EPLKTSYPESH

-479 RRSEAPQEPPTSH
+479 WRPEPHEARQESHQEPFTSH
-492 RQENVHRGAPHSPN
+492 RQENVQKGAPPSPT
-506 KGSHHAPRQ
+506 KGSHYAPRQ
-515 GRDRGSHHSPLDR
+515 GRDRISHHSPLDR

-537 DGQSDGEGSSADQS
+537 DGQSDSEGDGGNQS
-551 PVPKSRRQTPKQTE
+551 PVPKGRRPAQRSGE
-565 TQART
+565 TQAK
-570 STFGQSSSGE
+570 SPLSWQSSSGDAQE
-580 AHDERHV
+580 ERNAMGNH
-587 VGFSGEE
+587 GEE
-594 GPKGSGDAISLAIK
+594 GSRGSGDAISLAIK

-615 GVKTKTVRSPY
+615 EVKIKAVRSPY

-640 EVSPTEDS
+640 ESSPTEDL
-648 YPLQTPTGHSSPHSP
+648 YPLQTTAGHSSPHSP
-663 SQSASESPSRYASQP
+663 SQSVSESPSRYASVP
-678 VRDPVSPLRAE
+678 AREPVSPLRAD
-689 SSRAVNHQHY
+689 SARALPPQHY
-699 HQQQPQNNHH
+699 HQQQPQHNHQHH
-709 HQREVARPPQTYAQ
+709 HQGQHPQQRDTTRPTQTYSQPQTYPQ
-723 QQPYP
+723 MQ
-728 HLPPNQHPQCQHQQQ
+728 PNQHQQRQHQQQ
-743 HQQQQH
+743 RQQ
-749 LPPQQHQQQQHRPPQ
+749 LPA
-764 QHQQQQ
+764 
-770 HLPPQQHQQQH
+770 
-781 QQHLPPQQQPRTQV
+781 QQPQPQV
-795 QPQSPPQKPS
+795 QPATPPQPPS
-805 VQEIRRSLPPFPTFV
+805 VQDIRRSLPQFPTFV

-865 MSRVR
+865 MNRVR

-883 DGEVPSTAE
+883 DGEAPSTAE

-950 HTAEQTTMNHDDR
+950 HAAEQTTMSHDDR
-963 RLYRMICHVFKS
+963 RLYRMICHVFES
-975 EDAQLIAQSIGQSFS
+975 EDLIAQSIGQSFS

-1098 PLSTCQSIIKGLK
+1098 PLNTCQSIIKGLK

>member
-1 MSHKYQGEVT
+1 MSQKYRDDARGGAVE
-11 GEAGEDHKAAAVP
+11 EHAEDPVSP
-24 QRSRQPNGTSGDPP
+24 RSRRPNGTSGEPS

-50 QDGELDPHHHH
+50 QDGEMNPQHHHH
-61 HHHHHHPP
+61 QRHHNHPP
-69 HHHHHHGHA
+69 HHHHHPA
-78 GRGPPR
+78 SRGPPR

-94 HSQAQSPGA
+94 QAQSPGQA
-103 GPAAVVPSR
+103 PSVVSPRS
-112 PDGGESPDAQP
+112 DGGDSQDTEP
-123 RPVQQHRPAV
+123 RPVQQLRPAV
-133 TRYRRHGDPNPRLR
+133 ARYRRHGDPNPRLR
-147 NHRQQQPFRE
+147 GLRQRQQFRE
-157 VQDSSPGVEDRES
+157 APESSAGADEREGPADVKLQECSSATNQSQDKGS
-170 PAEVQQRSSADPVV
+170 PAADVSPTHLSTGPASDNVQLEPQHASAD
-184 DRSQGTGSPHQTPVA
+184 
-199 VVTPT
+199 
-204 PLSPATATNNDQL
+204 
-217 HPQHDAPAAEEDLQE
+217 AEEDLHEQKAE
-232 HKVEHEEEAEE
+232 REDDSREEKENTEQVAEGGNPPSTAGLSVCSHDERAEEEAG
-243 VKEDVEQEQVVDEA
+243 
-257 DCSAIDPSSCNRDK
+257 R
-271 ELEEF
+271 
-276 TEKVEEDQQEV
+276 VEED
-287 RDNVKEDQQ
+287 RED
-296 KVIDNVEEDQ
+296 VMEHA
-306 EEVRDNVE
+306 
-314 EDQEEVRDNVEEDPA
+314 EEDPA
-329 AQGSEITDLCS
+329 AQGSEITDVCS

-366 SSPDVPPFPQLDH
+366 SSPDVPPFPQVDH
-379 FSEEPSMSP
+379 FSEDIGLSSL
-388 IPDNDLLPEEEE
+388 PDNNHLPEEEE
-400 EEDDEDE
+400 D

-417 STSCSESY
+417 STSCSESH
-425 PKTYADFYTESHQKS
+425 PKTYADFYTESHQQP
-440 YSKPVYESYSEPKPH
+440 YGEPACESYPDPKCH

-460 EPLKTSYPELH
+460 EPLKTSYPESH
-471 REPRRQSG
+471 RDPCRSSG
-479 RRSEAPQEPPTSH
+479 RRTEASRAQLESRPEPSVSH
-492 RQENVHRGAPHSPN
+492 RLKNVQKGASSSPE
-506 KGSHHAPRQ
+506 GSHPAPRQ
-515 GRDRGSHHSPLDR
+515 SRDRGSRPFTLDR

-537 DGQSDGEGSSADQS
+537 DGQSDSEGDGADKSPLSRSGRVPSRQPQNQVKTSSPGQCCSGGAKGERSVVGL
-551 PVPKSRRQTPKQTE
+551 
-565 TQART
+565 
-570 STFGQSSSGE
+570 SGE
-580 AHDERHV
+580 AA
-587 VGFSGEE
+587 
-594 GPKGSGDAISLAIK
+594 KGCGDAISLAIK

-615 GVKTKTVRSPY
+615 GVKTKAVRSPY

-640 EVSPTEDS
+640 EVSPTEEAI
-648 YPLQTPTGHSSPHSP
+648 PLQASSTSPHSP
-663 SQSASESPSRYASQP
+663 CQSASESPTRYASGSIP
-678 VRDPVSPLRAE
+678 DSVSPLMAE
-689 SSRAVNHQHY
+689 SSRNPSLP
-699 HQQQPQNNHH
+699 QPQHDHHHH
-709 HQREVARPPQTYAQ
+709 HQGRQTQSRPPQTYTPTTPT
-723 QQPYP
+723 QQPSGQ
-728 HLPPNQHPQCQHQQQ
+728 PPAQA
-743 HQQQQH
+743 
-749 LPPQQHQQQQHRPPQ
+749 RPP
-764 QHQQQQ
+764 
-770 HLPPQQHQQQH
+770 
-781 QQHLPPQQQPRTQV
+781 
-795 QPQSPPQKPS
+795 SPSQKPS
-805 VQEIRRSLPPFPTFV
+805 AQEARGALPPFPTFV

-850 RTPTKSA
+850 RTPSKSA

-883 DGEVPSTAE
+883 DSEAPSTAE

-904 LNADTQESLMDLPL
+904 LNADTQEALMDLPL

-950 HTAEQTTMNHDDR
+950 HTPAEDTNMTHDDR
-963 RLYRMICHVFKS
+963 RMYRMICHVFES

-1069 MHAGPAEK
+1069 MHGGPAEK

-1088 TINGTSLVGL
+1088 TVNGTSLVGL

>member
-1 MSHKYQGEVT
+1 MSQKYQGEAV
-11 GEAGEDHKAAAVP
+11 EAGEEQKAP
-24 QRSRQPNGTSGDPP
+24 QRSRQPNGTSPGDPP

-50 QDGELDPHHHH
+50 QDGEPNPHH

-69 HHHHHHGHA
+69 LPHHHHHPPS

-94 HSQAQSPGA
+94 QGQSPAQSPGLS
-103 GPAAVVPSR
+103 PEAVSPR
-112 PDGGESPDAQP
+112 QEGGECRDSEARSAQQP
-123 RPVQQHRPAV
+123 RPGVA
-133 TRYRRHGDPNPRLR
+133 RYRRHGDPNPRLR
-147 NHRQQQPFRE
+147 GHRQRQPIRE
-157 VQDSSPGVEDRES
+157 SQDTSPVEDRES
-170 PAEVQQRSSADPVV
+170 LREIGQSASADPVMDQSQ
-184 DRSQGTGSPHQTPVA
+184 DRSSSHQTPIA

-204 PLSPATATNNDQL
+204 HLSPALSAQNKQP
-217 HPQHDAPAAEEDLQE
+217 HPPDTPPAEAEEDQE
-232 HKVEHEEEAEE
+232 IQERKVECEEEAEVE
-243 VKEDVEQEQVVDEA
+243 VEDKAEEQEQAEDDGDHLSTTAHSICSHGDMQTVD
-257 DCSAIDPSSCNRDK
+257 DDT
-271 ELEEF
+271 EERA
-276 TEKVEEDQQEV
+276 ERVEEDQDEV
-287 RDNVKEDQQ
+287 MED
-296 KVIDNVEEDQ
+296 VAEDI
-306 EEVRDNVE
+306 
-314 EDQEEVRDNVEEDPA
+314 A

-358 PLQSPTPP
+358 PLHSPTPP

-379 FSEEPSMSP
+379 FSEDASMSP
-388 IPDNDLLPEEEE
+388 LPDNDLLPEE
-400 EEDDEDE
+400 DDE

-417 STSCSESY
+417 FTSGSESY
-425 PKTYADFYTESHQKS
+425 PKTYADFYSESHQKS
-440 YSKPVYESYSEPKPH
+440 YQEPVYESYPEPKSH

-460 EPLKTSYPELH
+460 EPLKTSYPESH

-479 RRSEAPQEPPTSH
+479 WRAEPHEARQENFTSH
-492 RQENVHRGAPHSPN
+492 RQENVQKGAPSSPP
-506 KGSHHAPRQ
+506 KGPHYAPRQ
-515 GRDRGSHHSPLDR
+515 GRDRISHHSPLDR

-537 DGQSDGEGSSADQS
+537 DGQSDGEGDSGNQS
-551 PVPKSRRQTPKQTE
+551 PVPKSRRLAQRPGGN
-565 TQART
+565 QAK
-570 STFGQSSSGE
+570 SPLSGQKIGSDDAQGE
-580 AHDERHV
+580 RNC
-587 VGFSGEE
+587 VGNPGEE
-594 GPKGSGDAISLAIK
+594 GARGSGDAISLAIK

-615 GVKTKTVRSPY
+615 EVKIKAVRSPY

-640 EVSPTEDS
+640 ESSPTEDL
-648 YPLQTPTGHSSPHSP
+648 YPLQTTAGHSM
-663 SQSASESPSRYASQP
+663 SESPSCYASAP
-678 VRDPVSPLRAE
+678 VREPVSPLRAD
-689 SSRAVNHQHY
+689 SARALPSQHY
-699 HQQQPQNNHH
+699 HQQQPQHNQQHH
-709 HQREVARPPQTYAQ
+709 HQGQHPHQRDTARPAQTYPQPQTYPQ
-723 QQPYP
+723 VS
-728 HLPPNQHPQCQHQQQ
+728 PNQHQQCQHQ
-743 HQQQQH
+743 H
-749 LPPQQHQQQQHRPPQ
+749 
-764 QHQQQQ
+764 
-770 HLPPQQHQQQH
+770 
-781 QQHLPPQQQPRTQV
+781 QQQPRQQPPAQHPRPKV
-795 QPQSPPQKPS
+795 QPVSPPQPPS
-805 VQEIRRSLPPFPTFV
+805 VQEIRRSLPQFPTFV

-865 MSRVR
+865 MNRVR

-883 DGEVPSTAE
+883 DSEVPSTAE

-950 HTAEQTTMNHDDR
+950 HAAEQTTMSHDDR
-963 RLYRMICHVFKS
+963 RLYRMICHVFES

-1098 PLSTCQSIIKGLK
+1098 PLNTCQSIIKGLK